1 MRSGGRPGA
10 AGVSRVKPAPAPASR
25 GRCPPVRGA
34 RAGEQRRG
42 ARPSPSGWPAPRR
55 GAGLLLPRSLEA
67 AFVSPAEDSGTEGR
81 GSGRAEEPG
90 RGGPGPRVVALCGAE
105 MDVGKLGGGSSERG
119 ASRSPAASAG
129 AGEEREEAS
138 SPAGRGRRGDAG
150 WRCAT
155 CTGTSSSAKQF
166 NGPDSSRTA
175 FCSCEANGCSAGSFM
190 RQSKVNSEQL
200 NWSQSH
206 RDLMMMI
213 QEMKRCLPEEKRSS
227 SKPSTINALNYALQC
242 VQQIQDLPHLTLDF
256 TKKMIKALND
266 RRVFQTDVMTY
277 SIEELVAVASEHT
290 PKNTDTFVAV
300 FSLLSGRIMHISE
313 QAASILNCKKKVLDS
328 SRFVELLVPQDVS
341 VFYTHTDQSHL
352 PLWNVESQTASLYEY
367 AQVKSFFC
375 RIRGGK
381 DQEQETCC
389 YPFRIT
395 PYLVHVCTSVHV
407 DAESCCL
414 ALAEKIHSGYEAPRI
429 PMDKRIFTTTH
440 TPGCV
445 FLEIDDRAVPLLGY
459 LPQDL
464 IGTSILM
471 YLHPEDRPLMIA
483 IHRKILKFAGQ
494 PPFEHLPIRFCTQN
508 GDYVILDTSW
518 SSFVNPWSRKVVF
531 IIGRHKV
538 RTSPLN
544 EDVFAARSKETSSVE
559 KEIRELQGQIYKL
572 LLQPVHSNVSSGYGS
587 LGSNGSY
594 EHYISIASSSDSN
607 GNCAEEIQEPMT
619 LQQVCADVNRI
630 KNLGQQLYIASRSK
644 PQNGNEQAVSSEMLG
659 GKRHTAS
666 CFLQTLRS
674 DSTEEP
680 GNSFYDDSKKTPHVP
695 SYQQINCV
703 DSIIRYLESCNIP
716 ALKRKCKSS
725 ANTSSSSSEDDK
737 QVQQSQ
743 QEVEALEDTAIL
755 SAVNSQTT
763 ISADREETLKDQA
776 TAGMVGA
783 PLADLTLSN
792 KAPSV
797 VSVTSQCSYSST
809 IVHVPHPESV
819 TTMEDATVG
828 SEQIELLPV
837 NAQSL
842 TVVPEDLKPVG
853 LTKETLSAHTQKEE
867 QNYVDKFR
875 QRILLS
881 PFRTYLQQGSR
892 SNNRHSC
899 GQGDSPSKQMSP
911 ASCKKGKHG
920 KFKRQKPQRQSSDS
934 HSSSKNR
941 NSLPCEKRTIQ
952 KQSFSPSEVSYL
964 SSSSMN
970 VLPPMGLPVYSDPV
984 SNFPAS
990 SVGEELALHSLTP
1003 ESMPSSQLC
1012 CEAQSCPA
1020 LYPPNVGTFMAVF
1033 FQSFPMCAQMPQY
1046 VFLPS
1051 PQYVYP
1057 PSSYPCTTL
1066 PPAPPPPAPSPIALH
1081 SVDQPFPASS
1091 VTSMEDQQEGQ
1102 RDQALLLSSSRS
1114 SSPLQLN
1121 LLQEELPKP
1130 MELSISTAV
1139 KARAEAKCDNDP
1151 EDSGNSAS
1159 HCASGEFT
1167 DHSLY
1172 EDSQSGTGSAAS
1184 GSGSALSGSLGSGSN
1199 ETSGCGTG
1207 SGKSSKYF
1215 ASNDSSEAS
1224 KEEKNQEPEGK
1235 GTAHKS
1241 KHESAWVMM
1250 DHTPERVLMTYQ
1262 MPNRV
1267 KEEVLKEDL
1276 EKLTVMRKQQ
1286 PWFTDGQKKE
1296 LAEVHTWIRTQTVPL
1311 QISTQGCVTCDIR
1324 EASCG
1329 AAMADDNMEN
1339 KGKSPPLLQH

>member
-1 MRSGGRPGA
+1 MPPAPWRSADPRWTRASAEAAARSTARLGPGPGPGGRRRRPGGLRALGARRAREAAPAGPSCTAPSPAAARPPKKPTGTGQRAGMRS
-10 AGVSRVKPAPAPASR
+10 AG
-25 GRCPPVRGA
+25 
-34 RAGEQRRG
+34 
-42 ARPSPSGWPAPRR
+42 R
-55 GAGLLLPRSLEA
+55 GAGAGRCAGPVL
-67 AFVSPAEDSGTEGR
+67 R
-81 GSGRAEEPG
+81 GSGG
-90 RGGPGPRVVALCGAE
+90 HGPRRVQV
-105 MDVGKLGGGSSERG
+105 
-119 ASRSPAASAG
+119 
-129 AGEEREEAS
+129 
-138 SPAGRGRRGDAG
+138 RRA
-150 WRCAT
+150 R
-155 CTGTSSSAKQF
+155 
-166 NGPDSSRTA
+166 
-175 FCSCEANGCSAGSFM
+175 GCS
-190 RQSKVNSEQL
+190 RLREQL

-206 RDLMMMI
+206 RDMMMMI

-227 SKPSTINALNYALQC
+227 NKPSTISALNYALQC
-242 VQQIQDLPHLTLDF
+242 VQQVQANNDF
-256 TKKMIKALND
+256 FQALND
-266 RRVFQTDVMTY
+266 RRVFQADVVTY

-300 FSLLSGRIMHISE
+300 FSLLSGRIVHISE

-352 PLWNVESQTASLYEY
+352 PLWNMESQTASPYEY

-381 DQEQETCC
+381 DPEQEARC

-445 FLEIDDRAVPLLGY
+445 FLDIDDRAVPLLGY

-471 YLHPEDRPLMIA
+471 YLHPEDRPLMIT

-538 RTSPLN
+538 RTEILLALSRSPLN
-544 EDVFAARSKETSSVE
+544 EDVFAPRSKETSSVE

-587 LGSNGSY
+587 LGSSGSY

-607 GNCAEEIQEPMT
+607 GNCAEETQEPMT

-644 PQNGNEQAVSSEMLG
+644 PQSANEQAVSSEVLG
-659 GKRHTAS
+659 GKRHPAS
-666 CFLQTLRS
+666 CFLQTLRG
-674 DSTEEP
+674 DSTEP
-680 GNSFYDDSKKTPHVP
+680 GNTFYDDPKKAPHVP

-703 DSIIRYLESCNIP
+703 DSIIRYLESCSIP

-743 QEVEALEDTAIL
+743 QEVRALEDTAML
-755 SAVNSQTT
+755 SAVESHTP
-763 ISADREETLKDQA
+763 ISAGLEETLKDQT

-797 VSVTSQCSYSST
+797 ISVTSQCSYSST
-809 IVHVPHPESV
+809 IVHVPHPESEV
-819 TTMEDATVG
+819 TTMEDAAVG
-828 SEQIELLPV
+828 SEQIELPPV

-842 TVVPEDLKPVG
+842 TVLPEDFKPVG

-875 QRILLS
+875 QRVLLS
-881 PFRTYLQQGSR
+881 PFRTYLQQGSG

-899 GQGDSPSKQMSP
+899 GQ
-911 ASCKKGKHG
+911 
-920 KFKRQKPQRQSSDS
+920 
-934 HSSSKNR
+934 
-941 NSLPCEKRTIQ
+941 
-952 KQSFSPSEVSYL
+952 
-964 SSSSMN
+964 
-970 VLPPMGLPVYSDPV
+970 
-984 SNFPAS
+984 
-990 SVGEELALHSLTP
+990 
-1003 ESMPSSQLC
+1003 
-1012 CEAQSCPA
+1012 
-1020 LYPPNVGTFMAVF
+1020 
-1033 FQSFPMCAQMPQY
+1033 
-1046 VFLPS
+1046 
-1051 PQYVYP
+1051 
-1057 PSSYPCTTL
+1057 
-1066 PPAPPPPAPSPIALH
+1066 APR
-1081 SVDQPFPASS
+1081 SVDQPFPASPHSS
-1091 VTSMEDQQEGQ
+1091 VEDQQEGQ
-1102 RDQALLLSSSRS
+1102 CDQALLLSSSRS

-1130 MELSISTAV
+1130 MELSISADV
-1139 KARAEAKCDNDP
+1139 KPHAEDKHDNDP
-1151 EDSGNSAS
+1151 EDSGNSA
-1159 HCASGEFT
+1159 ALEFP
-1167 DHSLY
+1167 DRSLY
-1172 EDSQSGTGSAAS
+1172 KDSQLGSGSAAS
-1184 GSGSALSGSLGSGSN
+1184 GSGSALSGSLGSSFN
-1199 ETSGCGTG
+1199 ETSGHGTAG

-1215 ASNDSSEAS
+1215 ASNYSSEAS
-1224 KEEKNQEPEGK
+1224 KEEENQEAEEK
-1235 GTAHKS
+1235 GTAYKS

-1250 DHTPERVLMTYQ
+1250 DHTPERFLMNYQ

-1267 KEEVLKEDL
+1267 KEEVLKQDL
-1276 EKLTVMRKQQ
+1276 EKLAVMQKQQ

-1296 LAEVHTWIRTQTVPL
+1296 LAEVHSWIRTQTVPL
-1311 QISTQGCVTCDIR
+1311 QISTQGCVTCDSR
-1324 EASCG
+1324 EASCE
-1329 AAMADDNMEN
+1329 AAVADDSMEN
-1339 KGKSPPLLQH
+1339 KGEPPPVLPR

>member
-1 MRSGGRPGA
+1 
-10 AGVSRVKPAPAPASR
+10 
-25 GRCPPVRGA
+25 
-34 RAGEQRRG
+34 
-42 ARPSPSGWPAPRR
+42 
-55 GAGLLLPRSLEA
+55 
-67 AFVSPAEDSGTEGR
+67 
-81 GSGRAEEPG
+81 
-90 RGGPGPRVVALCGAE
+90 
-105 MDVGKLGGGSSERG
+105 
-119 ASRSPAASAG
+119 
-129 AGEEREEAS
+129 
-138 SPAGRGRRGDAG
+138 
-150 WRCAT
+150 
-155 CTGTSSSAKQF
+155 
-166 NGPDSSRTA
+166 
-175 FCSCEANGCSAGSFM
+175 
-190 RQSKVNSEQL
+190 
-200 NWSQSH
+200 
-206 RDLMMMI
+206 MMMI

-227 SKPSTINALNYALQC
+227 SKPSTISALNYALQC
-242 VQQIQDLPHLTLDF
+242 VQQVRANNDF
-256 TKKMIKALND
+256 FQALND

-277 SIEELVAVASEHT
+277 SIEELVTVASEHT

-300 FSLLSGRIMHISE
+300 FSLLSGRMVHISE

-352 PLWNVESQTASLYEY
+352 PLWKVEGQAASLYEC

-375 RIRGGK
+375 RIGGK
-381 DQEQETCC
+381 DQEQEMRC

-414 ALAEKIHSGYEAPRI
+414 ALAEKIHSGYEGKSGNNTPRI

-471 YLHPEDRPLMIA
+471 YLHPEDRPLMVA
-483 IHRKILKFAGQ
+483 VHRKILKFAGQ

-544 EDVFAARSKETSSVE
+544 EDVFAARSKEMSRVE

-594 EHYISIASSSDSN
+594 EHYISIASSSDSS
-607 GNCAEEIQEPMT
+607 GNCAEEVQEPMT
-619 LQQVCADVNRI
+619 LQRVCADVNRV

-644 PQNGNEQAVSSEMLG
+644 PQNGNNQAVSSEMLG
-659 GKRHTAS
+659 GKLMHAAS
-666 CFLQTLRS
+666 CFLQTLRN

-680 GNSFYDDSKKTPHVP
+680 GNAFYDDTKKTPRIP

-703 DSIIRYLESCNIP
+703 DSIIRYLESCSIP
-716 ALKRKCKSS
+716 ALKRKCKS

-743 QEVEALEDTAIL
+743 QEIETLED
-755 SAVNSQTT
+755 NSQTAK
-763 ISADREETLKDQA
+763 SAGQEETLKDQA
-776 TAGMVGA
+776 TAGMVGG

-809 IVHVPHPESV
+809 IVHVPHPESEV
-819 TTMEDATVG
+819 TTMEDTTVG
-828 SEQIELLPV
+828 SEQIELPPV
-837 NAQSL
+837 NAQNL
-842 TVVPEDLKPVG
+842 AAVPEDLKPVG

-867 QNYVDKFR
+867 QNYVDRFR

-892 SNNRHSC
+892 SNGHSC
-899 GQGDSPSKQMSP
+899 GQGDSPSRQMSP
-911 ASCKKGKHG
+911 ATCKKGKHG
-920 KFKRQKPQRQSSDS
+920 KFKRQKPQRQSSES

-941 NSLPCEKRTIQ
+941 NSLPCEKGTIQ

-970 VLPPMGLPVYSDPV
+970 VLPPMGFPGCSEPLSG
-984 SNFPAS
+984 FPAS
-990 SVGEELALHSLTP
+990 PVGEELAIHSLKP
-1003 ESMPSSQLC
+1003 ESMSLSQLR

-1020 LYPPNVGTFMAVF
+1020 LYPPNIGTFMAVF
-1033 FQSFPMCAQMPQY
+1033 FQSFPMYAQMPQH

-1051 PQYVYP
+1051 PQCVYP
-1057 PSSYPCTTL
+1057 PSSYRCTTL
-1066 PPAPPPPAPSPIALH
+1066 PLAPCPPAPSPVAPC
-1081 SVDQPFPASS
+1081 SVDHPASPAA
-1091 VTSMEDQQEGQ
+1091 SMEDQQEGQ
-1102 RDQALLLSSSRS
+1102 RDPALLLSSSQN

-1130 MELSISTAV
+1130 MELSISTDV
-1139 KARAEAKCDNDP
+1139 KAHAEAECNNDP

-1159 HCASGEFT
+1159 HCASSEFT
-1167 DHSLY
+1167 IRSLY
-1172 EDSQSGTGSAAS
+1172 EDSQSGTVSAVS
-1184 GSGSALSGSLGSGSN
+1184 GSGSALSGSLGSRSN
-1199 ETSGCGTG
+1199 DTSGCGT
-1207 SGKSSKYF
+1207 
-1215 ASNDSSEAS
+1215 
-1224 KEEKNQEPEGK
+1224 EEKTREAEEK

-1262 MPNRV
+1262 MPNRI

-1324 EASCG
+1324 EASCE
-1329 AAMADDNMEN
+1329 AAMADENMEN
-1339 KGKSPPLLQH
+1339 NGKSPPLL

>member
-1 MRSGGRPGA
+1 M
-10 AGVSRVKPAPAPASR
+10 
-25 GRCPPVRGA
+25 
-34 RAGEQRRG
+34 
-42 ARPSPSGWPAPRR
+42 
-55 GAGLLLPRSLEA
+55 
-67 AFVSPAEDSGTEGR
+67 
-81 GSGRAEEPG
+81 
-90 RGGPGPRVVALCGAE
+90 
-105 MDVGKLGGGSSERG
+105 
-119 ASRSPAASAG
+119 
-129 AGEEREEAS
+129 
-138 SPAGRGRRGDAG
+138 
-150 WRCAT
+150 
-155 CTGTSSSAKQF
+155 
-166 NGPDSSRTA
+166 
-175 FCSCEANGCSAGSFM
+175 
-190 RQSKVNSEQL
+190 
-200 NWSQSH
+200 
-206 RDLMMMI
+206 MMMI

-227 SKPSTINALNYALQC
+227 NKPSTISALNYALQC
-242 VQQIQDLPHLTLDF
+242 VQQVQANNDF
-256 TKKMIKALND
+256 FQALND
-266 RRVFQTDVMTY
+266 RRVFQTDVVTY

-300 FSLLSGRIMHISE
+300 FSLLSGRIVHISE

-352 PLWNVESQTASLYEY
+352 PLWNMESQTASPYEY

-381 DQEQETCC
+381 DQEQEARC

-395 PYLVHVCTSVHV
+395 PYLVHVCTSVRV

-445 FLEIDDRAVPLLGY
+445 FLDIDDRAVPLLGY

-471 YLHPEDRPLMIA
+471 YLHPEDRPLMIT

-544 EDVFAARSKETSSVE
+544 EDVFAPRSKETSSVE

-587 LGSNGSY
+587 LGSSGSY

-607 GNCAEEIQEPMT
+607 GNCAEETQEPMT

-644 PQNGNEQAVSSEMLG
+644 PQNANDQAVSSEVLG

-666 CFLQTLRS
+666 CFLQTLRG

-680 GNSFYDDSKKTPHVP
+680 GNTFYDDPKKTPHVP

-703 DSIIRYLESCNIP
+703 DSIIRYLESCSIP

-743 QEVEALEDTAIL
+743 QEVRALE
-755 SAVNSQTT
+755 
-763 ISADREETLKDQA
+763 
-776 TAGMVGA
+776 
-783 PLADLTLSN
+783 
-792 KAPSV
+792 
-797 VSVTSQCSYSST
+797 
-809 IVHVPHPESV
+809 V
-819 TTMEDATVG
+819 TTMEDAAVG
-828 SEQIELLPV
+828 SEQIELPPA

-842 TVVPEDLKPVG
+842 AVLPEDLKPVG

-875 QRILLS
+875 QRVLLS

-920 KFKRQKPQRQSSDS
+920 KFKRQKPQRQCADS

-941 NSLPCEKRTIQ
+941 DSLPCEKRTNR
-952 KQSFSPSEVSYL
+952 KQLFSPSEVSYL
-964 SSSSMN
+964 SSSTLN
-970 VLPPMGLPVYSDPV
+970 VHPPVGFPTYLNPV
-984 SNFPAS
+984 STFPAFPG
-990 SVGEELALHSLTP
+990 GEQLALRPLQP
-1003 ESMPSSQLC
+1003 QSMSSSQLC
-1012 CEAQSCPA
+1012 CGTQSYPVF
-1020 LYPPNVGTFMAVF
+1020 YPPNIGTFMAVF
-1033 FQSFPMCAQMPQY
+1033 FQGFPMYPQMPQH

-1051 PQYVYP
+1051 PQCVYP

-1066 PPAPPPPAPSPIALH
+1066 PPAPPACAPSPVTPH
-1081 SVDQPFPASS
+1081 SVGQPFPASPHSS
-1091 VTSMEDQQEGQ
+1091 VEDQQEGQ
-1102 RDQALLLSSSRS
+1102 CDQALLLSSSRS

-1130 MELSISTAV
+1130 MELSVSADA
-1139 KARAEAKCDNDP
+1139 KPHAEDKCDNEP
-1151 EDSGNSAS
+1151 EDSGNSA
-1159 HCASGEFT
+1159 ALEFP
-1167 DHSLY
+1167 DHSY
-1172 EDSQSGTGSAAS
+1172 EDSQLGSGSAAS
-1184 GSGSALSGSLGSGSN
+1184 GSGSALSGSLGSSFN
-1199 ETSGCGTG
+1199 ETSGHGTAG
-1207 SGKSSKYF
+1207 SGKSSKCF
-1215 ASNDSSEAS
+1215 ASNYSSEAS
-1224 KEEKNQEPEGK
+1224 KEEKNQEAEEK
-1235 GTAHKS
+1235 GTAYKS

-1250 DHTPERVLMTYQ
+1250 DQTPERVLMNYQ
-1262 MPNRV
+1262 MPNRI
-1267 KEEVLKEDL
+1267 KEEVLKQDL
-1276 EKLTVMRKQQ
+1276 EKLAVMQKQQ

-1296 LAEVHTWIRTQTVPL
+1296 LAEVHSWIRTQTVPL
-1311 QISTQGCVTCDIR
+1311 QISTQGCVTCDSR
-1324 EASCG
+1324 EASCE
-1329 AAMADDNMEN
+1329 AAVADDSMEN
-1339 KGKSPPLLQH
+1339 KGEPPPVLPR

>member
-1 MRSGGRPGA
+1 MDVGELRGGRSERSGSWSAAGA
-10 AGVSRVKPAPAPASR
+10 AAGEQEAALGPA
-25 GRCPPVRGA
+25 GA
-34 RAGEQRRG
+34 GGRAGERRTVC
-42 ARPSPSGWPAPRR
+42 AEPVSSG
-55 GAGLLLPRSLEA
+55 
-67 AFVSPAEDSGTEGR
+67 
-81 GSGRAEEPG
+81 
-90 RGGPGPRVVALCGAE
+90 
-105 MDVGKLGGGSSERG
+105 
-119 ASRSPAASAG
+119 
-129 AGEEREEAS
+129 
-138 SPAGRGRRGDAG
+138 
-150 WRCAT
+150 
-155 CTGTSSSAKQF
+155 KQF
-166 NGPDSSRTA
+166 SGPDSNGTD
-175 FCSCEANGCSAGSFM
+175 FCSPESNGRSFVK
-190 RQSKVNSEQL
+190 QSKINSEQL

-227 SKPSTINALNYALQC
+227 SKPSTISALNYALQC
-242 VQQIQDLPHLTLDF
+242 VQQVQANNDF
-256 TKKMIKALND
+256 FQALND

-277 SIEELVAVASEHT
+277 SIEELVTVASEHT

-300 FSLLSGRIMHISE
+300 FSLLSGRIVHISE
-313 QAASILNCKKKVLDS
+313 QAASILNCKKKVLNS

-341 VFYTHTDQSHL
+341 VFYAHTDQSHL
-352 PLWNVESQTASLYEY
+352 PLWNMESQTASLYEY

-381 DQEQETCC
+381 DQEQEMRS

-445 FLEIDDRAVPLLGY
+445 FLDIDDRAVPLLGY

-544 EDVFAARSKETSSVE
+544 EDVFAARSKETNSVE
-559 KEIRELQGQIYKL
+559 KEIRELQSQIYKL

-644 PQNGNEQAVSSEMLG
+644 PQNRQAVSSDMIG
-659 GKRHTAS
+659 GKRYTAS

-674 DSTEEP
+674 DNTEDPGST
-680 GNSFYDDSKKTPHVP
+680 FYDDSKNTPPVP
-695 SYQQINCV
+695 SYQQINCI
-703 DSIIRYLESCNIP
+703 DSIIRYLESCSIP

-725 ANTSSSSSEDDK
+725 ANTSSSSEDDK
-737 QVQQSQ
+737 QVHQCQ
-743 QEVEALEDTAIL
+743 QEVEALE
-755 SAVNSQTT
+755 VNSQTPA
-763 ISADREETLKDQA
+763 SADGEEMMKHQT
-776 TAGMVGA
+776 TAGMVRA
-783 PLADLTLSN
+783 PLADLTLSS
-792 KAPSV
+792 KAPSI

-809 IVHVPHPESV
+809 IVHVPHPESEV
-819 TTMEDATVG
+819 TTMEDITIG
-828 SEQIELLPV
+828 SEQIELPPPS
-837 NAQSL
+837 AQSL
-842 TVVPEDLKPVG
+842 TMVSEDFKPVG

-881 PFRTYLQQGSR
+881 PFRTYLQQDGR
-892 SNNRHSC
+892 SNNGRSC
-899 GQGDSPSKQMSP
+899 GQGDFSSKQMSP
-911 ASCKKGKHG
+911 ASCKKGKRG
-920 KFKRQKPQRQSSDS
+920 KFKRQKPHKQSSDS

-952 KQSFSPSEVSYL
+952 KRSFSPSEVSCL
-964 SSSSMN
+964 SSFSMN
-970 VLPPMGLPVYSDPV
+970 VLPPTAFPISSDPP
-984 SNFPAS
+984 SIFPAS
-990 SVGEELALHSLTP
+990 SVGEELALHSLKP
-1003 ESMPSSQLC
+1003 EPMSSSQLC
-1012 CEAQSCPA
+1012 CETQPCPT
-1020 LYPPNVGTFMAVF
+1020 LYPPNIGTFMAVF
-1033 FQSFPMCAQMPQY
+1033 FPSFPMYAQMPQY

-1051 PQYVYP
+1051 HQCVYP
-1057 PSSYPCTTL
+1057 SSSYPCVPP
-1066 PPAPPPPAPSPIALH
+1066 PPAPLPSAPSPIALH
-1081 SVDQPFPASS
+1081 SMDQPFPAPSAGS
-1091 VTSMEDQQEGQ
+1091 LEDQQERQG
-1102 RDQALLLSSSRS
+1102 DQALPPSSSRN

-1130 MELSISTAV
+1130 MELSISTDV
-1139 KARAEAKCDNDP
+1139 KAHAEAKCDNDA
-1151 EDSGNSAS
+1151 EDSSNSAS
-1159 HCASGEFT
+1159 HCAASEFT

-1172 EDSQSGTGSAAS
+1172 EDSQLGTGSAPS
-1184 GSGSALSGSLGSGSN
+1184 GSGSALSGSLGSGSTK
-1199 ETSGCGTG
+1199 TSGCGTG

-1224 KEEKNQEPEGK
+1224 KEEKNRKAEVK

-1250 DHTPERVLMTYQ
+1250 DHTPEQVLMTYQ
-1262 MPNRV
+1262 MPNRI
-1267 KEEVLKEDL
+1267 KEDVLKEDL
-1276 EKLTVMRKQQ
+1276 EKLTVMQKQQ

-1311 QISTQGCVTCDIR
+1311 QISTRGCVTCDIR
-1324 EASCG
+1324 GASCE
-1329 AAMADDNMEN
+1329 AAVAANNMEN
-1339 KGKSPPLLQH
+1339 RGKSPPLPQH

>member
-1 MRSGGRPGA
+1 
-10 AGVSRVKPAPAPASR
+10 
-25 GRCPPVRGA
+25 
-34 RAGEQRRG
+34 
-42 ARPSPSGWPAPRR
+42 
-55 GAGLLLPRSLEA
+55 
-67 AFVSPAEDSGTEGR
+67 
-81 GSGRAEEPG
+81 
-90 RGGPGPRVVALCGAE
+90 
-105 MDVGKLGGGSSERG
+105 
-119 ASRSPAASAG
+119 
-129 AGEEREEAS
+129 
-138 SPAGRGRRGDAG
+138 
-150 WRCAT
+150 
-155 CTGTSSSAKQF
+155 
-166 NGPDSSRTA
+166 
-175 FCSCEANGCSAGSFM
+175 
-190 RQSKVNSEQL
+190 
-200 NWSQSH
+200 
-206 RDLMMMI
+206 MMMI

-227 SKPSTINALNYALQC
+227 NKPSTISALNYALQC
-242 VQQIQDLPHLTLDF
+242 VQQVQANNDF
-256 TKKMIKALND
+256 FQALND
-266 RRVFQTDVMTY
+266 RRVFQTDVVTY

-300 FSLLSGRIMHISE
+300 FSLLSGRIVHISE

-352 PLWNVESQTASLYEY
+352 PLWNMESQTASPYEY

-381 DQEQETCC
+381 DQEARC

-395 PYLVHVCTSVHV
+395 PYLVHVCTSVRV

-414 ALAEKIHSGYEAPRI
+414 ALAEKIHSGYEGKSGGFTPRI

-445 FLEIDDRAVPLLGY
+445 FLDIDDRAVPLLGY

-471 YLHPEDRPLMIA
+471 YLHPEDRPLMIT

-494 PPFEHLPIRFCTQN
+494 PPFEHLPMRFCTQN

-544 EDVFAARSKETSSVE
+544 EDVFAPRSKEMSSVE

-587 LGSNGSY
+587 LGSSGSY

-607 GNCAEEIQEPMT
+607 GNCAEETQEPMT

-644 PQNGNEQAVSSEMLG
+644 PRNANEQAVSSEMLG
-659 GKRHTAS
+659 GKLMHTAS
-666 CFLQTLRS
+666 CLLQTLRG

-680 GNSFYDDSKKTPHVP
+680 GNTFYDDSKKTPRVP
-695 SYQQINCV
+695 SYQQINCI
-703 DSIIRYLESCNIP
+703 DSIIRYLESCSIP

-743 QEVEALEDTAIL
+743 QEVRALEVESHTP
-755 SAVNSQTT
+755 
-763 ISADREETLKDQA
+763 ISAGLEETLKDQI
-776 TAGMVGA
+776 TSGMVGA

-797 VSVTSQCSYSST
+797 ISVTSQCSYSST
-809 IVHVPHPESV
+809 IVHVPHPESEA
-819 TTMEDATVG
+819 TTMEDAAVG
-828 SEQIELLPV
+828 SEQIELPPV
-837 NAQSL
+837 NVNSQSL
-842 TVVPEDLKPVG
+842 AVLPEDLKPVG

-875 QRILLS
+875 QRVLLS

-920 KFKRQKPQRQSSDS
+920 KFKRQKPQRQCSDS

-941 NSLPCEKRTIQ
+941 NSLPCEKRTNQ
-952 KQSFSPSEVSYL
+952 KQLFSPSEVSYL
-964 SSSSMN
+964 SSSSLN
-970 VLPPMGLPVYSDPV
+970 VHPPVGFPVHSDPV
-984 SNFPAS
+984 STFPAS
-990 SVGEELALHSLTP
+990 SGGEELALRSLQP
-1003 ESMPSSQLC
+1003 QSMSSSQLC
-1012 CEAQSCPA
+1012 SGTQSYPVF
-1020 LYPPNVGTFMAVF
+1020 YPPNIGTFMAVL
-1033 FQSFPMCAQMPQY
+1033 FQGFPMYAQMPQH

-1051 PQYVYP
+1051 PQCVYP

-1066 PPAPPPPAPSPIALH
+1066 PPVPTPRAPSAVAPH
-1081 SVDQPFPASS
+1081 SVDQPFPASPHSS
-1091 VTSMEDQQEGQ
+1091 VEDQREGQ
-1102 RDQALLLSSSRS
+1102 CDQALLLSSSRS

-1130 MELSISTAV
+1130 MELSISADL
-1139 KARAEAKCDNDP
+1139 KPRAEDKCDNDP
-1151 EDSGNSAS
+1151 EDSGNSA
-1159 HCASGEFT
+1159 ALEFP
-1167 DHSLY
+1167 DRSLY
-1172 EDSQSGTGSAAS
+1172 KDSQLGSGSAAL
-1184 GSGSALSGSLGSGSN
+1184 GSGSALSGSLGFSFN
-1199 ETSGCGTG
+1199 ETSGHGT
-1207 SGKSSKYF
+1207 
-1215 ASNDSSEAS
+1215 
-1224 KEEKNQEPEGK
+1224 EEKNQNTEEK
-1235 GTAHKS
+1235 GTAYKS

-1250 DHTPERVLMTYQ
+1250 DHTPERVLMNYQ
-1262 MPNRV
+1262 MPNRI
-1267 KEEVLKEDL
+1267 KEEVLKQDL
-1276 EKLTVMRKQQ
+1276 EKLAVMQKQQ

-1311 QISTQGCVTCDIR
+1311 QISTQGCVTCDSR
-1324 EASCG
+1324 EASCE
-1329 AAMADDNMEN
+1329 AAVADDSMEN
-1339 KGKSPPLLQH
+1339 KGEPPPGL

>member
-1 MRSGGRPGA
+1 
-10 AGVSRVKPAPAPASR
+10 
-25 GRCPPVRGA
+25 
-34 RAGEQRRG
+34 
-42 ARPSPSGWPAPRR
+42 
-55 GAGLLLPRSLEA
+55 
-67 AFVSPAEDSGTEGR
+67 
-81 GSGRAEEPG
+81 
-90 RGGPGPRVVALCGAE
+90 
-105 MDVGKLGGGSSERG
+105 
-119 ASRSPAASAG
+119 
-129 AGEEREEAS
+129 
-138 SPAGRGRRGDAG
+138 
-150 WRCAT
+150 
-155 CTGTSSSAKQF
+155 
-166 NGPDSSRTA
+166 
-175 FCSCEANGCSAGSFM
+175 
-190 RQSKVNSEQL
+190 
-200 NWSQSH
+200 
-206 RDLMMMI
+206 MMMI

-227 SKPSTINALNYALQC
+227 SKPSTISALNYALQC
-242 VQQIQDLPHLTLDF
+242 VQQVRANNDF
-256 TKKMIKALND
+256 FQALND
-266 RRVFQTDVMTY
+266 RRMFQTDVMTY

-300 FSLLSGRIMHISE
+300 FSLLSGRIVHISE

-352 PLWNVESQTASLYEY
+352 PLWSMESQTASLYEY

-375 RIRGGK
+375 RIRQVHYHK
-381 DQEQETCC
+381 QETRC

-395 PYLVHVCTSVHV
+395 PYLVRVCTSVHV

-414 ALAEKIHSGYEAPRI
+414 ALAEKIHSGYEGKSGDFTPRI

-471 YLHPEDRPLMIA
+471 YLHPEDRALMIA

-559 KEIRELQGQIYKL
+559 KEIRELQGQIYKV
-572 LLQPVHSNVSSGYGS
+572 LLQPVHSSVSSGYGS

-607 GNCAEEIQEPMT
+607 GNCAEEIQEPIT

-644 PQNGNEQAVSSEMLG
+644 PQNKNEQAVSSEMLG
-659 GKRHTAS
+659 GKLMHTAS
-666 CFLQTLRS
+666 CFLQTLRT

-680 GNSFYDDSKKTPHVP
+680 GNAFYSVSKKTPRVP

-703 DSIIRYLESCNIP
+703 DSIIRYLESCSIP

-743 QEVEALEDTAIL
+743 QKVEALEVA
-755 SAVNSQTT
+755 
-763 ISADREETLKDQA
+763 ADGEEVLKDQT

-783 PLADLTLSN
+783 PLADLALSN

-809 IVHVPHPESV
+809 IVHVPRPGSEV
-819 TTMEDATVG
+819 TTMEDTTVG
-828 SEQIELLPV
+828 SEQIELPPV
-837 NAQSL
+837 NIQSL

-892 SNNRHSC
+892 SNNEHSC
-899 GQGDSPSKQMSP
+899 GQGDCSSKQMSP
-911 ASCKKGKHG
+911 TSCKKGKHG

-934 HSSSKNR
+934 HSSSKNK

-970 VLPPMGLPVYSDPV
+970 VVPPMGFPLYSDPL
-984 SNFPAS
+984 SSFPDS
-990 SVGEELALHSLTP
+990 SVGGDRACHSLRP
-1003 ESMPSSQLC
+1003 EPVSSSQLR
-1012 CEAQSCPA
+1012 CEAQSRPA
-1020 LYPPNVGTFMAVF
+1020 LYPPNTGTLMAVF
-1033 FQSFPMCAQMPQY
+1033 FQSFPLYAQMPHY

-1051 PQYVYP
+1051 PQCVYR
-1057 PSSYPCTTL
+1057 PSSHSCTTL
-1066 PPAPPPPAPSPIALH
+1066 PSAAPPPAPSPVAPH
-1081 SVDQPFPASS
+1081 FVHQPFPASS
-1091 VTSMEDQQEGQ
+1091 AASVGDQQECQ

-1130 MELSISTAV
+1130 MELSISTDV
-1139 KARAEAKCDNDP
+1139 KAHADSNCHNDP

-1159 HCASGEFT
+1159 HCTSGEFT
-1167 DHSLY
+1167 DHLLY

-1199 ETSGCGTG
+1199 ETFGYGT
-1207 SGKSSKYF
+1207 
-1215 ASNDSSEAS
+1215 AS
-1224 KEEKNQEPEGK
+1224 KEKNQKAEEK

-1250 DHTPERVLMTYQ
+1250 DHTPEEVLMTYQ
-1262 MPNRV
+1262 MPNRI

-1276 EKLTVMRKQQ
+1276 EKLAVMRKQQ
-1286 PWFTDGQKKE
+1286 PWFTDRQKKE

-1311 QISTQGCVTCDIR
+1311 QISTQGCVTCDSR
-1324 EASCG
+1324 EASCE
-1329 AAMADDNMEN
+1329 AAVADDNMEN
-1339 KGKSPPLLQH
+1339 KGKSLPLL

>member
-1 MRSGGRPGA
+1 MDASERRGGSAEHGAARAWAGAGREAAAAPGGA
-10 AGVSRVKPAPAPASR
+10 AGA
-25 GRCPPVRGA
+25 RCA
-34 RAGEQRRG
+34 ACAG
-42 ARPSPSGWPAPRR
+42 SGP
-55 GAGLLLPRSLEA
+55 G
-67 AFVSPAEDSGTEGR
+67 GTELHSPES
-81 GSGRAEEPG
+81 GSKKA
-90 RGGPGPRVVALCGAE
+90 
-105 MDVGKLGGGSSERG
+105 
-119 ASRSPAASAG
+119 
-129 AGEEREEAS
+129 
-138 SPAGRGRRGDAG
+138 
-150 WRCAT
+150 
-155 CTGTSSSAKQF
+155 
-166 NGPDSSRTA
+166 
-175 FCSCEANGCSAGSFM
+175 
-190 RQSKVNSEQL
+190 NSEQL

-206 RDLMMMI
+206 RDMMMMI

-227 SKPSTINALNYALQC
+227 NKPSTISALNYALQC
-242 VQQIQDLPHLTLDF
+242 VQQVQANNDF
-256 TKKMIKALND
+256 FQALND
-266 RRVFQTDVMTY
+266 RRVFQADVVTY

-300 FSLLSGRIMHISE
+300 FSLLSGRIVHISE

-328 SRFVELLVPQDVS
+328 CRFVELLVPQDVS

-352 PLWNVESQTASLYEY
+352 PLWNMESQTASPYEY

-381 DQEQETCC
+381 DQEQEARC

-445 FLEIDDRAVPLLGY
+445 FLDIDDRAVPLLGY

-471 YLHPEDRPLMIA
+471 YLHPEDRPLMIT

-544 EDVFAARSKETSSVE
+544 EDVFAPRSKETSSVE

-587 LGSNGSY
+587 LGSSGSY

-607 GNCAEEIQEPMT
+607 GNCAEETQEPMT

-644 PQNGNEQAVSSEMLG
+644 PQNANEQAVSSEVLG
-659 GKRHTAS
+659 GKRHPAS
-666 CFLQTLRS
+666 CFLQTLRG
-674 DSTEEP
+674 DGTEP
-680 GNSFYDDSKKTPHVP
+680 GNAFYDDPKKTPHVP

-703 DSIIRYLESCNIP
+703 DSIIRYLESCSIP

-743 QEVEALEDTAIL
+743 QEVRALE
-755 SAVNSQTT
+755 
-763 ISADREETLKDQA
+763 E
-776 TAGMVGA
+776 
-783 PLADLTLSN
+783 
-792 KAPSV
+792 
-797 VSVTSQCSYSST
+797 
-809 IVHVPHPESV
+809 V
-819 TTMEDATVG
+819 TTMEDAAVG
-828 SEQIELLPV
+828 SEQIELPPV

-842 TVVPEDLKPVG
+842 TVLPEDLKPVG

-875 QRILLS
+875 QRVLLS
-881 PFRTYLQQGSR
+881 PFRTYLQQGSG
-892 SNNRHSC
+892 SNNRHSY

-911 ASCKKGKHG
+911 ANCKKGKHG
-920 KFKRQKPQRQSSDS
+920 KFKRQKPQRQCSDS

-941 NSLPCEKRTIQ
+941 NSLPCEKRTNQ
-952 KQSFSPSEVSYL
+952 KQLFSPSEVSYL
-964 SSSSMN
+964 SSSSLN
-970 VLPPMGLPVYSDPV
+970 VHPPVGFPAYLNPV
-984 SNFPAS
+984 STFPAS
-990 SVGEELALHSLTP
+990 SGGEQLALRSSQP
-1003 ESMPSSQLC
+1003 QSMSSSQLC
-1012 CEAQSCPA
+1012 CGPQSYPVF
-1020 LYPPNVGTFMAVF
+1020 YPPNIGTFMAVF
-1033 FQSFPMCAQMPQY
+1033 FQGFPMCAQMPQH
-1046 VFLPS
+1046 VFLPG
-1051 PQYVYP
+1051 PQCVYP

-1066 PPAPPPPAPSPIALH
+1066 PPAPPPCAPSPVAPC
-1081 SVDQPFPASS
+1081 SVDQPFPASPHSS
-1091 VTSMEDQQEGQ
+1091 VEDQQEGQ
-1102 RDQALLLSSSRS
+1102 CDQALLLSSSRS

-1130 MELSISTAV
+1130 MELSISADV
-1139 KARAEAKCDNDP
+1139 KPHAENKHDNDP
-1151 EDSGNSAS
+1151 EDNGKTA
-1159 HCASGEFT
+1159 ALEFP
-1167 DHSLY
+1167 DCSLY
-1172 EDSQSGTGSAAS
+1172 KDSQLGSGSAAS
-1184 GSGSALSGSLGSGSN
+1184 GSGSALSGSLGSSFN
-1199 ETSGCGTG
+1199 ETSGHGTAG

-1215 ASNDSSEAS
+1215 ASNYSSGAS
-1224 KEEKNQEPEGK
+1224 KEEENQEAEEK
-1235 GTAHKS
+1235 GTAYKS
-1241 KHESAWVMM
+1241 KRESAWVKM
-1250 DHTPERVLMTYQ
+1250 DHTPERFLMNYQ
-1262 MPNRV
+1262 MPNRI
-1267 KEEVLKEDL
+1267 KEEVLKQDL
-1276 EKLTVMRKQQ
+1276 EKLAVMQKQQ

-1296 LAEVHTWIRTQTVPL
+1296 LAEVHSWIRTQTVPL
-1311 QISTQGCVTCDIR
+1311 QISTQGCVTCDSR
-1324 EASCG
+1324 EGSCE
-1329 AAMADDNMEN
+1329 AAVADDSMEN
-1339 KGKSPPLLQH
+1339 KGEPPPDLPH

>member
-1 MRSGGRPGA
+1 
-10 AGVSRVKPAPAPASR
+10 
-25 GRCPPVRGA
+25 
-34 RAGEQRRG
+34 
-42 ARPSPSGWPAPRR
+42 
-55 GAGLLLPRSLEA
+55 
-67 AFVSPAEDSGTEGR
+67 
-81 GSGRAEEPG
+81 
-90 RGGPGPRVVALCGAE
+90 
-105 MDVGKLGGGSSERG
+105 
-119 ASRSPAASAG
+119 
-129 AGEEREEAS
+129 
-138 SPAGRGRRGDAG
+138 
-150 WRCAT
+150 
-155 CTGTSSSAKQF
+155 
-166 NGPDSSRTA
+166 
-175 FCSCEANGCSAGSFM
+175 
-190 RQSKVNSEQL
+190 
-200 NWSQSH
+200 
-206 RDLMMMI
+206 MMMI

-227 SKPSTINALNYALQC
+227 SKPSTISALNYALQC
-242 VQQIQDLPHLTLDF
+242 VQQVQANNDF
-256 TKKMIKALND
+256 FQALND

-300 FSLLSGRIMHISE
+300 FSLLSGRIVHISE
-313 QAASILNCKKKVLDS
+313 QAAAILNCKKKVLDS

-352 PLWNVESQTASLYEY
+352 PLWNVESQTASLYEC

-375 RIRGGK
+375 RIRQVHYYSFLGGK
-381 DQEQETCC
+381 DQEQETRC

-395 PYLVHVCTSVHV
+395 PYLVHVCTSVHL

-414 ALAEKIHSGYEAPRI
+414 ALAEKIHSGYEGKSGRSTPRI
-429 PMDKRIFTTTH
+429 PMEKRIFTTTH

-544 EDVFAARSKETSSVE
+544 EDVFATRSKEMSGVE

-619 LQQVCADVNRI
+619 LQQVCADVNRL

-644 PQNGNEQAVSSEMLG
+644 AQNGNEQAVSSEVLG
-659 GKRHTAS
+659 GKRHTTS

-680 GNSFYDDSKKTPHVP
+680 GNTFYDDSKKTPRVP

-703 DSIIRYLESCNIP
+703 DSIIRYLESCSIP

-737 QVQQSQ
+737 QAQQSQ
-743 QEVEALEDTAIL
+743 QEVGALE
-755 SAVNSQTT
+755 V
-763 ISADREETLKDQA
+763 SADGEEVLKDQTA
-776 TAGMVGA
+776 AGMVGA

-809 IVHVPHPESV
+809 IVHVPHPESEV
-819 TTMEDATVG
+819 TTMEDTIIG
-828 SEQIELLPV
+828 NEQIELPPA
-837 NAQSL
+837 NAQIL
-842 TVVPEDLKPVG
+842 TMVPEDLKPVG

-867 QNYVDKFR
+867 QNYVDRFR

-881 PFRTYLQQGSR
+881 PFRTYLQQRSR
-892 SNNRHSC
+892 SNNGHSC

-911 ASCKKGKHG
+911 ANCKKGKHG
-920 KFKRQKPQRQSSDS
+920 KFKRQKPQRRSSDS
-934 HSSSKNR
+934 QSSTKNKSR
-941 NSLPCEKRTIQ
+941 LPCEKRTTQ
-952 KQSFSPSEVSYL
+952 KQSYSPSEVSYL

-970 VLPPMGLPVYSDPV
+970 VLPPMGLPVCSDPL
-984 SNFPAS
+984 SSFPAS
-990 SVGEELALHSLTP
+990 PVGEKLAPHSLKP
-1003 ESMPSSQLC
+1003 ESMSSSQLC

-1020 LYPPNVGTFMAVF
+1020 LYPPNIGTFMAVF
-1033 FQSFPMCAQMPQY
+1033 FQSFPMYAQMPQY

-1057 PSSYPCTTL
+1057 PSSYPCTTQ
-1066 PPAPPPPAPSPIALH
+1066 PPAPSPSAP
-1081 SVDQPFPASS
+1081 SPVTPRSADQPFPASS
-1091 VTSMEDQQEGQ
+1091 ATRTEDQQEGQ
-1102 RDQALLLSSSRS
+1102 HAQALLLSSSRS

-1130 MELSISTAV
+1130 MELSISTGV
-1139 KARAEAKCDNDP
+1139 KACAEAKCDNDP

-1159 HCASGEFT
+1159 HCASSEFT
-1167 DHSLY
+1167 DRSLY
-1172 EDSQSGTGSAAS
+1172 EDSQSGTGSATS
-1184 GSGSALSGSLGSGSN
+1184 GSGSALSASLGSGSN
-1199 ETSGCGTG
+1199 ETSGCGT
-1207 SGKSSKYF
+1207 
-1215 ASNDSSEAS
+1215 
-1224 KEEKNQEPEGK
+1224 EEKHQEAAEK

-1241 KHESAWVMM
+1241 KHESAGVMM
-1250 DHTPERVLMTYQ
+1250 DHTSEQVLMTYQ
-1262 MPNRV
+1262 LPNRV

-1276 EKLTVMRKQQ
+1276 EKLIVMRKQQ
-1286 PWFTDGQKKE
+1286 PRFTDGQKKE

-1324 EASCG
+1324 EASCE
-1329 AAMADDNMEN
+1329 AAMADDDVES
-1339 KGKSPPLLQH
+1339 KGKSPPLL

>member
-1 MRSGGRPGA
+1 MSKNNRFSKC
-10 AGVSRVKPAPAPASR
+10 VFCFSKYFFF
-25 GRCPPVRGA
+25 
-34 RAGEQRRG
+34 
-42 ARPSPSGWPAPRR
+42 
-55 GAGLLLPRSLEA
+55 LL
-67 AFVSPAEDSGTEGR
+67 
-81 GSGRAEEPG
+81 
-90 RGGPGPRVVALCGAE
+90 
-105 MDVGKLGGGSSERG
+105 
-119 ASRSPAASAG
+119 
-129 AGEEREEAS
+129 
-138 SPAGRGRRGDAG
+138 
-150 WRCAT
+150 
-155 CTGTSSSAKQF
+155 
-166 NGPDSSRTA
+166 
-175 FCSCEANGCSAGSFM
+175 
-190 RQSKVNSEQL
+190 
-200 NWSQSH
+200 
-206 RDLMMMI
+206 
-213 QEMKRCLPEEKRSS
+213 
-227 SKPSTINALNYALQC
+227 
-242 VQQIQDLPHLTLDF
+242 
-256 TKKMIKALND
+256 
-266 RRVFQTDVMTY
+266 
-277 SIEELVAVASEHT
+277 
-290 PKNTDTFVAV
+290 
-300 FSLLSGRIMHISE
+300 
-313 QAASILNCKKKVLDS
+313 
-328 SRFVELLVPQDVS
+328 
-341 VFYTHTDQSHL
+341 
-352 PLWNVESQTASLYEY
+352 
-367 AQVKSFFC
+367 
-375 RIRGGK
+375 
-381 DQEQETCC
+381 
-389 YPFRIT
+389 
-395 PYLVHVCTSVHV
+395 
-407 DAESCCL
+407 
-414 ALAEKIHSGYEAPRI
+414 APRI

-544 EDVFAARSKETSSVE
+544 EDVFAARSKEMSSVE

-644 PQNGNEQAVSSEMLG
+644 PQDGSEQAVSSETLG

-680 GNSFYDDSKKTPHVP
+680 GNAFYDDSKKTPRVP

-703 DSIIRYLESCNIP
+703 DNIIRYLESCSIP

-725 ANTSSSSSEDDK
+725 ANTSSSSSEE
-737 QVQQSQ
+737 VQQSQ
-743 QEVEALEDTAIL
+743 QEGEALE
-755 SAVNSQTT
+755 VNSQTPV
-763 ISADREETLKDQA
+763 SADGEERLKDQ
-776 TAGMVGA
+776 TSAGMVGA

-797 VSVTSQCSYSST
+797 VSITSQCSYSST

-819 TTMEDATVG
+819 TTMEDTTVG
-828 SEQIELLPV
+828 SEQIELPPV

-842 TVVPEDLKPVG
+842 TMMPEDLEPVG

-892 SNNRHSC
+892 SNNGQSC
-899 GQGDSPSKQMSP
+899 GQGDSPPKQMSP
-911 ASCKKGKHG
+911 ASCKKGKRG

-941 NSLPCEKRTIQ
+941 SSLPCEKRTTR
-952 KQSFSPSEVSYL
+952 KQSSSPSKVSCL

-970 VLPPMGLPVYSDPV
+970 ALPPLGFPASSDPL
-984 SNFPAS
+984 SSFPAS
-990 SVGEELALHSLTP
+990 SVGQELALHSLKP
-1003 ESMPSSQLC
+1003 GSMSSSQLC
-1012 CEAQSCPA
+1012 CEAQSHPA
-1020 LYPPNVGTFMAVF
+1020 LYPPNMGTLMAVF
-1033 FQSFPMCAQMPQY
+1033 FQSFPMYAQMPQY

-1057 PSSYPCTTL
+1057 PSSYPCATL
-1066 PPAPPPPAPSPIALH
+1066 PPAPLPSTPSPIAPH
-1081 SVDQPFPASS
+1081 CVDQPFPVSS
-1091 VTSMEDQQEGQ
+1091 ATTMEDQQEGQ
-1102 RDQALLLSSSRS
+1102 CDQDPLLSSSRS

-1121 LLQEELPKP
+1121 LLQEELPRP
-1130 MELSISTAV
+1130 MELSISTDV
-1139 KARAEAKCDNDP
+1139 KACAEAKGDNDP
-1151 EDSGNSAS
+1151 EDSGNSSS
-1159 HCASGEFT
+1159 HCASCELT
-1167 DHSLY
+1167 DRSLY
-1172 EDSQSGTGSAAS
+1172 EDSQSGMGSAAS
-1184 GSGSALSGSLGSGSN
+1184 GSGSALSASLGSGSN
-1199 ETSGCGTG
+1199 ETSGCGTAG

-1215 ASNDSSEAS
+1215 ASNDSSEVS
-1224 KEEKNQEPEGK
+1224 KEEKNQEAEVK

-1250 DHTPERVLMTYQ
+1250 DRTPEQVLMTYQ
-1262 MPNRV
+1262 MPNRI

-1276 EKLTVMRKQQ
+1276 EKLAVMRKQQ

-1311 QISTQGCVTCDIR
+1311 QVSTQGCVTCDIR
-1324 EASCG
+1324 EASCE
-1329 AAMADDNMEN
+1329 AAVADDNMES
-1339 KGKSPPLLQH
+1339 KGKSSSLPQR

>member
-1 MRSGGRPGA
+1 M
-10 AGVSRVKPAPAPASR
+10 
-25 GRCPPVRGA
+25 
-34 RAGEQRRG
+34 
-42 ARPSPSGWPAPRR
+42 
-55 GAGLLLPRSLEA
+55 L
-67 AFVSPAEDSGTEGR
+67 
-81 GSGRAEEPG
+81 
-90 RGGPGPRVVALCGAE
+90 
-105 MDVGKLGGGSSERG
+105 
-119 ASRSPAASAG
+119 
-129 AGEEREEAS
+129 
-138 SPAGRGRRGDAG
+138 
-150 WRCAT
+150 
-155 CTGTSSSAKQF
+155 
-166 NGPDSSRTA
+166 
-175 FCSCEANGCSAGSFM
+175 
-190 RQSKVNSEQL
+190 
-200 NWSQSH
+200 
-206 RDLMMMI
+206 MI

-227 SKPSTINALNYALQC
+227 SKPSTISALNYALQC
-242 VQQIQDLPHLTLDF
+242 VQQVQANNDF
-256 TKKMIKALND
+256 FQALND

-300 FSLLSGRIMHISE
+300 FSLLSGRMVHISE

-352 PLWNVESQTASLYEY
+352 PLWSTESRTASLYEY

-375 RIRGGK
+375 RIRQVHYQK
-381 DQEQETCC
+381 QETRC

-414 ALAEKIHSGYEAPRI
+414 ALAEKIHSGYEPRI

-494 PPFEHLPIRFCTQN
+494 SPFEHLPIRFCTQN

-518 SSFVNPWSRKVVF
+518 SSFVNPWSRKVAF

-544 EDVFAARSKETSSVE
+544 EDVFAARSKEMSSVE

-644 PQNGNEQAVSSEMLG
+644 PQNGHEPAASSEALG
-659 GKRHTAS
+659 GKRHPAS
-666 CFLQTLRS
+666 CFLQTLQG
-674 DSTEEP
+674 DGIEEP
-680 GNSFYDDSKKTPHVP
+680 GNAFYADSKKTPHVP

-703 DSIIRYLESCNIP
+703 DTIIRYLESCSIP

-725 ANTSSSSSEDDK
+725 ANASSSSSEDDK
-737 QVQQSQ
+737 QVQQNQ
-743 QEVEALEDTAIL
+743 QEAEALE
-755 SAVNSQTT
+755 VNSQTPT
-763 ISADREETLKDQA
+763 SAHREEMLKDQA
-776 TAGMVGA
+776 AAGVGGA
-783 PLADLTLSN
+783 PLADLGLPT

-809 IVHVPHPESV
+809 IVHVPHPESEV
-819 TTMEDATVG
+819 TTMEDTVLG
-828 SEQIELLPV
+828 NEQTELPPV

-842 TVVPEDLKPVG
+842 TMVPEDLKPVG

-881 PFRTYLQQGSR
+881 PFRTYLQQGNR
-892 SNNRHSC
+892 SNNGHSC
-899 GQGDSPSKQMSP
+899 GQGDSPSKQTSP

-952 KQSFSPSEVSYL
+952 KQSFSPSALSCL
-964 SSSSMN
+964 SSSSVN
-970 VLPPMGLPVYSDPV
+970 VLPPVGFSACSDPLPTC
-984 SNFPAS
+984 PAS
-990 SVGEELALHSLTP
+990 SLGEELALRWLQP
-1003 ESMPSSQLC
+1003 ESMPSSRQC
-1012 CEAQSCPA
+1012 CEAQSCPTP
-1020 LYPPNVGTFMAVF
+1020 YPPNIGMFMAVF
-1033 FQSFPMCAQMPQY
+1033 FQSFPLYAQMPQY

-1051 PQYVYP
+1051 PQSVYP

-1066 PPAPPPPAPSPIALH
+1066 PPAPPPAPSPITPRSL
-1081 SVDQPFPASS
+1081 DQPLPASS
-1091 VTSMEDQQEGQ
+1091 SSSMRDQPEGQ

-1130 MELSISTAV
+1130 MELAVSTDV
-1139 KARAEAKCDNDP
+1139 KARAEAKCDNDL
-1151 EDSGNSAS
+1151 EDS
-1159 HCASGEFT
+1159 HCASSDLT
-1167 DHSLY
+1167 DCWLY

-1199 ETSGCGTG
+1199 KTSGCGT
-1207 SGKSSKYF
+1207 
-1215 ASNDSSEAS
+1215 
-1224 KEEKNQEPEGK
+1224 EEKNWEAGEK
-1235 GTAHKS
+1235 GTAHQS
-1241 KHESAWVMM
+1241 RPESAWVMM

-1262 MPNRV
+1262 IPNRI

-1276 EKLTVMRKQQ
+1276 EKLTVMQKQQ
-1286 PWFTDGQKKE
+1286 PWFTDVQKKE

-1311 QISTQGCVTCDIR
+1311 QISTQGCATCDIR
-1324 EASCG
+1324 EASCE
-1329 AAMADDNMEN
+1329 AAVADDNMEN
-1339 KGKSPPLLQH
+1339 KGKSPPLL

>member
-1 MRSGGRPGA
+1 MLSGSGME
-10 AGVSRVKPAPAPASR
+10 AS
-25 GRCPPVRGA
+25 
-34 RAGEQRRG
+34 ERRG
-42 ARPSPSGWPAPRR
+42 GS
-55 GAGLLLPRSLEA
+55 
-67 AFVSPAEDSGTEGR
+67 AEH
-81 GSGRAEEPG
+81 GSAW
-90 RGGPGPRVVALCGAE
+90 
-105 MDVGKLGGGSSERG
+105 
-119 ASRSPAASAG
+119 AG
-129 AGEEREEAS
+129 AGREAAAAPGG
-138 SPAGRGRRGDAG
+138 PAGAR
-150 WRCAT
+150 
-155 CTGTSSSAKQF
+155 
-166 NGPDSSRTA
+166 
-175 FCSCEANGCSAGSFM
+175 CSACEGSGPGGTG
-190 RQSKVNSEQL
+190 RSGPGGTELHSPESSGGSAAEKTNSEQL

-206 RDLMMMI
+206 RDMMMMI

-227 SKPSTINALNYALQC
+227 NKPSTISALNYALQC
-242 VQQIQDLPHLTLDF
+242 VQQVQANNDF
-256 TKKMIKALND
+256 FQALND
-266 RRVFQTDVMTY
+266 RRVFQTDVVTY

-300 FSLLSGRIMHISE
+300 FSLLSGRIVHISE

-352 PLWNVESQTASLYEY
+352 PLWNMESQTASPYEY

-381 DQEQETCC
+381 DQEQEARC

-395 PYLVHVCTSVHV
+395 PYLVHVCTSVRV

-445 FLEIDDRAVPLLGY
+445 FLDIDDRAVPLLGY

-471 YLHPEDRPLMIA
+471 YLHPEDRPLMIT

-544 EDVFAARSKETSSVE
+544 EDVFAPRSKEMSSVE

-587 LGSNGSY
+587 LGSSGSY

-607 GNCAEEIQEPMT
+607 GNCAEETQEPMT

-644 PQNGNEQAVSSEMLG
+644 PQNANEQAVSSEVLG

-666 CFLQTLRS
+666 CFLQTLRG
-674 DSTEEP
+674 DSTEEAR
-680 GNSFYDDSKKTPHVP
+680 NTFYDDPKKTPHVP

-703 DSIIRYLESCNIP
+703 DSIIRYLESCSIP

-725 ANTSSSSSEDDK
+725 ENTSSSSSEDDK

-743 QEVEALEDTAIL
+743 QEVRALE
-755 SAVNSQTT
+755 
-763 ISADREETLKDQA
+763 E
-776 TAGMVGA
+776 
-783 PLADLTLSN
+783 
-792 KAPSV
+792 
-797 VSVTSQCSYSST
+797 
-809 IVHVPHPESV
+809 V
-819 TTMEDATVG
+819 TTMEDAAVG
-828 SEQIELLPV
+828 SEQIELPPV

-842 TVVPEDLKPVG
+842 AVLPEDLKPVG

-875 QRILLS
+875 QRVLLS

-920 KFKRQKPQRQSSDS
+920 KFKRQKPQRQCSDS

-941 NSLPCEKRTIQ
+941 NSLPCDKRANQ
-952 KQSFSPSEVSYL
+952 KQLFSPSEVSYL
-964 SSSSMN
+964 SSSSVN
-970 VLPPMGLPVYSDPV
+970 VHPPVGFPAYLNPVSTFPAFSGAEQLALRSLPPQ
-984 SNFPAS
+984 
-990 SVGEELALHSLTP
+990 
-1003 ESMPSSQLC
+1003 SMPSSQLC
-1012 CEAQSCPA
+1012 CGTQSYPVF
-1020 LYPPNVGTFMAVF
+1020 YPPNIGTFMAVF
-1033 FQSFPMCAQMPQY
+1033 FQGFPMYTQTPPH

-1051 PQYVYP
+1051 PQCVYTP
-1057 PSSYPCTTL
+1057 CSYPCTTL
-1066 PPAPPPPAPSPIALH
+1066 PPAPPPCAPSPVTPR
-1081 SVDQPFPASS
+1081 SVDQPFPASPHSS
-1091 VTSMEDQQEGQ
+1091 VEDQQEGQ
-1102 RDQALLLSSSRS
+1102 CDQALLLSSSRS

-1130 MELSISTAV
+1130 MELSVSADA
-1139 KARAEAKCDNDP
+1139 KPRAEDKRDNDP
-1151 EDSGNSAS
+1151 EDSGNHA
-1159 HCASGEFT
+1159 ALEFAG
-1167 DHSLY
+1167 HSY
-1172 EDSQSGTGSAAS
+1172 EDSQLGSGSAAS
-1184 GSGSALSGSLGSGSN
+1184 GSGSALSGSLGSSFN
-1199 ETSGCGTG
+1199 ETSGHGTAG

-1215 ASNDSSEAS
+1215 ASNYSSETS
-1224 KEEKNQEPEGK
+1224 KEEKNQEAEEK
-1235 GTAHKS
+1235 GTAYKS
-1241 KHESAWVMM
+1241 KHESARVMM
-1250 DHTPERVLMTYQ
+1250 DQTPERVLMNYQ
-1262 MPNRV
+1262 MPNRI
-1267 KEEVLKEDL
+1267 KEEVLKQDL
-1276 EKLTVMRKQQ
+1276 EKLAVMQKQQ

-1296 LAEVHTWIRTQTVPL
+1296 LAEVHSWIRTQTVPL
-1311 QISTQGCVTCDIR
+1311 QISTQGCVTCDSR
-1324 EASCG
+1324 EASCE
-1329 AAMADDNMEN
+1329 AAVADDSMEN
-1339 KGKSPPLLQH
+1339 KGEPPPVLPR

>member
-1 MRSGGRPGA
+1 
-10 AGVSRVKPAPAPASR
+10 
-25 GRCPPVRGA
+25 
-34 RAGEQRRG
+34 
-42 ARPSPSGWPAPRR
+42 
-55 GAGLLLPRSLEA
+55 
-67 AFVSPAEDSGTEGR
+67 
-81 GSGRAEEPG
+81 
-90 RGGPGPRVVALCGAE
+90 
-105 MDVGKLGGGSSERG
+105 MDVGRLRGGSSERG
-119 ASRSPAASAG
+119 ASWSPAAGTG
-129 AGEEREEAS
+129 AVREKAIGPVGTGRPEGE
-138 SPAGRGRRGDAG
+138 RRGDAG
-150 WRCAT
+150 SGRTMCA
-155 CTGTSSSAKQF
+155 GTISSGTEF
-166 NGPDSSRTA
+166 NGPGSVRTGTDCCSR
-175 FCSCEANGCSAGSFM
+175 EPKGCSAGSFV

-213 QEMKRCLPEEKRSS
+213 REMKRCLPEEKRSS
-227 SKPSTINALNYALQC
+227 SKPSTISALNYALQC
-242 VQQIQDLPHLTLDF
+242 VQQVQANNDF
-256 TKKMIKALND
+256 FQALND

-300 FSLLSGRIMHISE
+300 FSLLSGRMVHISD
-313 QAASILNCKKKVLDS
+313 QAASILNCQKKVLDS
-328 SRFVELLVPQDVS
+328 CRFVELLVPQDVS

-352 PLWNVESQTASLYEY
+352 PLWNMESQTASLCEY

-381 DQEQETCC
+381 GQEQETCC

-464 IGTSILM
+464 IGTSILLYM
-471 YLHPEDRPLMIA
+471 HPEDRPLMIA

-544 EDVFAARSKETSSVE
+544 EDVFATRSKETSSVE

-572 LLQPVHSNVSSGYGS
+572 LLQNKIIYNFPPPIQPVHSNVSSGYGS

-644 PQNGNEQAVSSEMLG
+644 PQNGGEQVASSEILG
-659 GKRHTAS
+659 GKRHTPS

-680 GNSFYDDSKKTPHVP
+680 GNAFYGDSKKRPRVP

-703 DSIIRYLESCNIP
+703 DSIIRYLESCSIP
-716 ALKRKCKSS
+716 GLKRKCKSS

-737 QVQQSQ
+737 QVQQSC
-743 QEVEALEDTAIL
+743 QEVEALE
-755 SAVNSQTT
+755 AVNSRTPV
-763 ISADREETLKDQA
+763 SADWEEMLKDET
-776 TAGMVGA
+776 TAGLVGA

-792 KAPSV
+792 KAPSM

-809 IVHVPHPESV
+809 IVHVPHPES
-819 TTMEDATVG
+819 G
-828 SEQIELLPV
+828 
-837 NAQSL
+837 N
-842 TVVPEDLKPVG
+842 
-853 LTKETLSAHTQKEE
+853 
-867 QNYVDKFR
+867 
-875 QRILLS
+875 
-881 PFRTYLQQGSR
+881 
-892 SNNRHSC
+892 
-899 GQGDSPSKQMSP
+899 SPSKQMSP
-911 ASCKKGKHG
+911 ASCKKGKRG
-920 KFKRQKPQRQSSDS
+920 KFKWQKPQRQSSDS
-934 HSSSKNR
+934 HFSSKNR
-941 NSLPCEKRTIQ
+941 NSLPWEKRTIQ
-952 KQSFSPSEVSYL
+952 KQSFSPSEMSDL

-970 VLPPMGLPVYSDPV
+970 FVHPVGLPVCSDPLSSFPV
-984 SNFPAS
+984 SSA
-990 SVGEELALHSLTP
+990 GEELAFPSLKP
-1003 ESMPSSQLC
+1003 ESMSSSR
-1012 CEAQSCPA
+1012 CEAPSCPA
-1020 LYPPNVGTFMAVF
+1020 LYSPNIGTFMAVF
-1033 FQSFPMCAQMPQY
+1033 FQSLPMYAQMPQY
-1046 VFLPS
+1046 VLLPS
-1051 PQYVYP
+1051 PQYLYP
-1057 PSSYPCTTL
+1057 SSSYPCVTL
-1066 PPAPPPPAPSPIALH
+1066 PPGPPPAPSPGPLH
-1081 SVDQPFPASS
+1081 SVDKPLPGSS
-1091 VTSMEDQQEGQ
+1091 AASMEDQQEGQ
-1102 RDQALLLSSSRS
+1102 CDQALLLSSSRS

-1130 MELSISTAV
+1130 MELSSSAGVTAH
-1139 KARAEAKCDNDP
+1139 AEASCGNDP

-1159 HCASGEFT
+1159 CCAPSEFT
-1167 DHSLY
+1167 DHLLFK
-1172 EDSQSGTGSAAS
+1172 DSQLSTSSAAS
-1184 GSGSALSGSLGSGSN
+1184 GSESAFSGSLGSGCN
-1199 ETSGCGTG
+1199 KTSGCGTG
-1207 SGKSSKYF
+1207 SGKCSKYF

-1224 KEEKNQEPEGK
+1224 KEEKNQKAEEK

-1241 KHESAWVMM
+1241 KHESAWAMM
-1250 DHTPERVLMTYQ
+1250 NHTPEQVLMTYQ
-1262 MPNRV
+1262 MPNRI

-1311 QISTQGCVTCDIR
+1311 QISTQGCVTCDMR
-1324 EASCG
+1324 EASCE

-1339 KGKSPPLLQH
+1339 KGKSLENKGKPPPFLQH

>member
-1 MRSGGRPGA
+1 MDASERRGGGAERGAAPAAAAWAGGGREAAAPGGA
-10 AGVSRVKPAPAPASR
+10 AGA
-25 GRCPPVRGA
+25 RCA
-34 RAGEQRRG
+34 ACAG
-42 ARPSPSGWPAPRR
+42 
-55 GAGLLLPRSLEA
+55 
-67 AFVSPAEDSGTEGR
+67 SGTELHSPE
-81 GSGRAEEPG
+81 SG
-90 RGGPGPRVVALCGAE
+90 GGPDAE
-105 MDVGKLGGGSSERG
+105 K
-119 ASRSPAASAG
+119 A
-129 AGEEREEAS
+129 
-138 SPAGRGRRGDAG
+138 
-150 WRCAT
+150 
-155 CTGTSSSAKQF
+155 
-166 NGPDSSRTA
+166 
-175 FCSCEANGCSAGSFM
+175 
-190 RQSKVNSEQL
+190 NSEQL

-206 RDLMMMI
+206 KDMMMMI
-213 QEMKRCLPEEKRSS
+213 QEMKRCLPEEKRNSN
-227 SKPSTINALNYALQC
+227 KPSTISALNYALQC
-242 VQQIQDLPHLTLDF
+242 VQQVQANNDF
-256 TKKMIKALND
+256 FQALND
-266 RRVFQTDVMTY
+266 RRAFQADVVTY

-300 FSLLSGRIMHISE
+300 FSLLSGRIVHISE

-352 PLWNVESQTASLYEY
+352 PLWNMENQTASPYEY

-375 RIRGGK
+375 RIKGGK
-381 DQEQETCC
+381 DQEQEARC

-445 FLEIDDRAVPLLGY
+445 FLDIDDRAVPLLGY

-471 YLHPEDRPLMIA
+471 YLHPEDRPLMIT

-538 RTSPLN
+538 RTEILLALSRSPLN
-544 EDVFAARSKETSSVE
+544 EDVFAPRSKETSSVE

-587 LGSNGSY
+587 LGSSGSY

-607 GNCAEEIQEPMT
+607 GNCAEETQEPMT

-644 PQNGNEQAVSSEMLG
+644 PQNASEQAVSSEVLG
-659 GKRHTAS
+659 GKRHPAS
-666 CFLQTLRS
+666 CFLQTLRG
-674 DSTEEP
+674 DSTEP
-680 GNSFYDDSKKTPHVP
+680 GNTFYDDSKKTPHIP

-703 DSIIRYLESCNIP
+703 DSIIRYLESCSIP

-743 QEVEALEDTAIL
+743 QEVRALE
-755 SAVNSQTT
+755 
-763 ISADREETLKDQA
+763 E
-776 TAGMVGA
+776 
-783 PLADLTLSN
+783 
-792 KAPSV
+792 
-797 VSVTSQCSYSST
+797 
-809 IVHVPHPESV
+809 V
-819 TTMEDATVG
+819 TTMEDAAVG
-828 SEQIELLPV
+828 SEQVEPPPV

-842 TVVPEDLKPVG
+842 TVLPEDLKPVG

-875 QRILLS
+875 QRVLLS
-881 PFRTYLQQGSR
+881 PFRTYLQQGSG

-911 ASCKKGKHG
+911 ASYKKGKHG
-920 KFKRQKPQRQSSDS
+920 KFKRQKPQRQCLDS

-941 NSLPCEKRTIQ
+941 NSLPCEKRRNQ
-952 KQSFSPSEVSYL
+952 KQLFSPSEVSYL
-964 SSSSMN
+964 RSSSLN
-970 VLPPMGLPVYSDPV
+970 VHPPVGFPAYSNPV
-984 SNFPAS
+984 STFPTS
-990 SVGEELALHSLTP
+990 SGGEQLALRSLQP
-1003 ESMPSSQLC
+1003 QSMSSSQLC
-1012 CEAQSCPA
+1012 CGTQSYPVF
-1020 LYPPNVGTFMAVF
+1020 YPPSIGTFMAVF
-1033 FQSFPMCAQMPQY
+1033 FQGFPMYAQMPQH

-1051 PQYVYP
+1051 PPCVYP

-1066 PPAPPPPAPSPIALH
+1066 PPAPPPCAPSPVAPP
-1081 SVDQPFPASS
+1081 SVDQPFPASPHS
-1091 VTSMEDQQEGQ
+1091 SLEDQQEGQ
-1102 RDQALLLSSSRS
+1102 CDQALLLSSSRS

-1130 MELSISTAV
+1130 MELSISADV
-1139 KARAEAKCDNDP
+1139 KPHAEDKHDNDP
-1151 EDSGNSAS
+1151 EDSGNSA
-1159 HCASGEFT
+1159 ALEFP
-1167 DHSLY
+1167 DRALY
-1172 EDSQSGTGSAAS
+1172 EDSQLGSGSAAS
-1184 GSGSALSGSLGSGSN
+1184 GSGSALSASLGSSFN
-1199 ETSGCGTG
+1199 ETSGHGTAG

-1215 ASNDSSEAS
+1215 ASNYSSEAS
-1224 KEEKNQEPEGK
+1224 KEEENREAEEK
-1235 GTAHKS
+1235 GTAYKS

-1250 DHTPERVLMTYQ
+1250 DHTPERFLMNYQ
-1262 MPNRV
+1262 MPNRI
-1267 KEEVLKEDL
+1267 KEEVLKQDL
-1276 EKLTVMRKQQ
+1276 EKLAVMQKQQ
-1286 PWFTDGQKKE
+1286 PWFTDGQKEE
-1296 LAEVHTWIRTQTVPL
+1296 LAEVHSWIRTQTVPL
-1311 QISTQGCVTCDIR
+1311 QISTQGCVTCDSR
-1324 EASCG
+1324 EASCE
-1329 AAMADDNMEN
+1329 AAVAADSMEN
-1339 KGKSPPLLQH
+1339 KGETPPVLPR

>member
-1 MRSGGRPGA
+1 M
-10 AGVSRVKPAPAPASR
+10 
-25 GRCPPVRGA
+25 
-34 RAGEQRRG
+34 
-42 ARPSPSGWPAPRR
+42 
-55 GAGLLLPRSLEA
+55 
-67 AFVSPAEDSGTEGR
+67 
-81 GSGRAEEPG
+81 
-90 RGGPGPRVVALCGAE
+90 
-105 MDVGKLGGGSSERG
+105 
-119 ASRSPAASAG
+119 
-129 AGEEREEAS
+129 
-138 SPAGRGRRGDAG
+138 
-150 WRCAT
+150 
-155 CTGTSSSAKQF
+155 
-166 NGPDSSRTA
+166 
-175 FCSCEANGCSAGSFM
+175 
-190 RQSKVNSEQL
+190 
-200 NWSQSH
+200 
-206 RDLMMMI
+206 MMMI

-227 SKPSTINALNYALQC
+227 NKPSTISALNYALQC
-242 VQQIQDLPHLTLDF
+242 VQQVQANNDF
-256 TKKMIKALND
+256 FQALND
-266 RRVFQTDVMTY
+266 RRVFQTDVVTY

-300 FSLLSGRIMHISE
+300 FSLLSGRIVHISE

-352 PLWNVESQTASLYEY
+352 PLWNMESQRASPYEY

-381 DQEQETCC
+381 DQDQEARC

-395 PYLVHVCTSVHV
+395 PYLVHVCTSGRV

-445 FLEIDDRAVPLLGY
+445 FLDIDDRAVPLLGY

-471 YLHPEDRPLMIA
+471 YLHPEDRPLMIT

-544 EDVFAARSKETSSVE
+544 EDVFAPRSKEMSSVE

-587 LGSNGSY
+587 LGSSGSY

-644 PQNGNEQAVSSEMLG
+644 PQNANEQAVSSEVLG

-666 CFLQTLRS
+666 CFLQTLRG

-680 GNSFYDDSKKTPHVP
+680 GNTFYDDPKKTPHLP

-703 DSIIRYLESCNIP
+703 DSIIRYLESCSIP

-743 QEVEALEDTAIL
+743 QEVRALE
-755 SAVNSQTT
+755 
-763 ISADREETLKDQA
+763 
-776 TAGMVGA
+776 
-783 PLADLTLSN
+783 
-792 KAPSV
+792 
-797 VSVTSQCSYSST
+797 
-809 IVHVPHPESV
+809 V
-819 TTMEDATVG
+819 TTMEDAAVG
-828 SEQIELLPV
+828 SEQIELPPV

-842 TVVPEDLKPVG
+842 AVLPEDLKPVG

-875 QRILLS
+875 QRVLLS

-892 SNNRHSC
+892 SNNRLSC

-920 KFKRQKPQRQSSDS
+920 KFKRQKPQRQCSDS

-941 NSLPCEKRTIQ
+941 NSLPCEKRTNQ
-952 KQSFSPSEVSYL
+952 KQLFSPSEVSYL
-964 SSSSMN
+964 SSSSHS
-970 VLPPMGLPVYSDPV
+970 VHPPVGFPVYSDPV
-984 SNFPAS
+984 STFPAS
-990 SVGEELALHSLTP
+990 SGGEELALRSLQP
-1003 ESMPSSQLC
+1003 QSMSSSQLC
-1012 CEAQSCPA
+1012 CGTQS
-1020 LYPPNVGTFMAVF
+1020 YPVFYSPNIGTFMAVF
-1033 FQSFPMCAQMPQY
+1033 FQGFPMYAQMPQH

-1051 PQYVYP
+1051 PQCVYP

-1066 PPAPPPPAPSPIALH
+1066 PPAPAPCAPSPVAPH
-1081 SVDQPFPASS
+1081 SVDQPSPASPHSS
-1091 VTSMEDQQEGQ
+1091 VEDQQEGQ
-1102 RDQALLLSSSRS
+1102 CDQALLLSSSRS

-1130 MELSISTAV
+1130 MELSISADV
-1139 KARAEAKCDNDP
+1139 KPHAEDKCDNDP
-1151 EDSGNSAS
+1151 EDSGNSA
-1159 HCASGEFT
+1159 ALEFP
-1167 DHSLY
+1167 DRLLY
-1172 EDSQSGTGSAAS
+1172 DDSQLVSGSAAS
-1184 GSGSALSGSLGSGSN
+1184 GTGSALSGSLGSSFN
-1199 ETSGCGTG
+1199 EISGHGTAG
-1207 SGKSSKYF
+1207 SGKNSKYF
-1215 ASNDSSEAS
+1215 ASNYSSETS
-1224 KEEKNQEPEGK
+1224 KEEKNQEAEEK
-1235 GTAHKS
+1235 GTSYKS
-1241 KHESAWVMM
+1241 KHESAWVM
-1250 DHTPERVLMTYQ
+1250 DHTPERVLMNYQ
-1262 MPNRV
+1262 MPNRI
-1267 KEEVLKEDL
+1267 KEEVLKQDL
-1276 EKLTVMRKQQ
+1276 EKLAVMQKQQ

-1311 QISTQGCVTCDIR
+1311 QISTQGCVTCDSR
-1324 EASCG
+1324 EASCE
-1329 AAMADDNMEN
+1329 AAVADGSVEN
-1339 KGKSPPLLQH
+1339 KGEPPPVVQR

>member
-1 MRSGGRPGA
+1 
-10 AGVSRVKPAPAPASR
+10 
-25 GRCPPVRGA
+25 
-34 RAGEQRRG
+34 
-42 ARPSPSGWPAPRR
+42 
-55 GAGLLLPRSLEA
+55 L
-67 AFVSPAEDSGTEGR
+67 
-81 GSGRAEEPG
+81 
-90 RGGPGPRVVALCGAE
+90 
-105 MDVGKLGGGSSERG
+105 
-119 ASRSPAASAG
+119 
-129 AGEEREEAS
+129 
-138 SPAGRGRRGDAG
+138 
-150 WRCAT
+150 
-155 CTGTSSSAKQF
+155 
-166 NGPDSSRTA
+166 
-175 FCSCEANGCSAGSFM
+175 
-190 RQSKVNSEQL
+190 
-200 NWSQSH
+200 
-206 RDLMMMI
+206 MMI

-227 SKPSTINALNYALQC
+227 SKPSTVSALNYALQC
-242 VQQIQDLPHLTLDF
+242 VQQIQANNDF
-256 TKKMIKALND
+256 FQALND
-266 RRVFQTDVMTY
+266 RRVFQTDVVTY

-300 FSLLSGRIMHISE
+300 FSLLSGRILHISE

-328 SRFVELLVPQDVS
+328 SRFVELLVPQDVG
-341 VFYTHTDQSHL
+341 VFYTHIDQSHL
-352 PLWNVESQTASLYEY
+352 PLWNMESQTASLYEY

-375 RIRGGK
+375 RIRQVHYYN
-381 DQEQETCC
+381 QEQEMRC

-414 ALAEKIHSGYEAPRI
+414 ALAEKIHSGYEGKSGDSTPRI

-445 FLEIDDRAVPLLGY
+445 FLEIDNRAVPLLGY

-518 SSFVNPWSRKVVF
+518 SSFVNPWSRKVAFV
-531 IIGRHKV
+531 IGRHKV

-544 EDVFAARSKETSSVE
+544 EDVFAAKSKETSSVE

-587 LGSNGSY
+587 LGSSGSY

-659 GKRHTAS
+659 GKLMHTAS

-680 GNSFYDDSKKTPHVP
+680 GNTFYDDSKKTPRVP

-737 QVQQSQ
+737 QVQRSQ
-743 QEVEALEDTAIL
+743 QEVKALE
-755 SAVNSQTT
+755 VNSQTL
-763 ISADREETLKDQA
+763 ISAGREEMLKDQT

-783 PLADLTLSN
+783 PLADLTVSN

-797 VSVTSQCSYSST
+797 ASGTSQCSYSST
-809 IVHVPHPESV
+809 IVHVPHPESEV

-828 SEQIELLPV
+828 SEQIELPSV

-842 TVVPEDLKPVG
+842 TVIPEGLKPVG

-881 PFRTYLQQGSR
+881 PFRTYLRQGSR
-892 SNNRHSC
+892 SNNGHSC

-920 KFKRQKPQRQSSDS
+920 KFKRQKSQRQSSDT
-934 HSSSKNR
+934 HFSSKNR

-964 SSSSMN
+964 SSSSLN
-970 VLPPMGLPVYSDPV
+970 VLPPTGFPVYSDPL
-984 SNFPAS
+984 SSFPAS
-990 SVGEELALHSLTP
+990 SVGEELALHSLEP
-1003 ESMPSSQLC
+1003 ESMSSSQLC

-1020 LYPPNVGTFMAVF
+1020 LYPPNIGTFMAVF
-1033 FQSFPMCAQMPQY
+1033 FQSFPMYAPMPQY

-1066 PPAPPPPAPSPIALH
+1066 PPAPLPSAPSPIAPR
-1081 SVDQPFPASS
+1081 SVGQPFPASS
-1091 VTSMEDQQEGQ
+1091 VTSMENQQDNQ

-1130 MELSISTAV
+1130 MELSISTDV
-1139 KARAEAKCDNDP
+1139 KAHREAKCDNDP

-1159 HCASGEFT
+1159 HCASSEFT

-1184 GSGSALSGSLGSGSN
+1184 GSGSALSPSLGSGSN
-1199 ETSGCGTG
+1199 ETSGCGT
-1207 SGKSSKYF
+1207 
-1215 ASNDSSEAS
+1215 
-1224 KEEKNQEPEGK
+1224 EEKNQEAEEK
-1235 GTAHKS
+1235 GTGHKS
-1241 KHESAWVMM
+1241 KHESAWLMM

-1262 MPNRV
+1262 MPNRI

-1276 EKLTVMRKQQ
+1276 EKLTVMQKQQ

-1296 LAEVHTWIRTQTVPL
+1296 LAEVHTWIQTQTVPL
-1311 QISTQGCVTCDIR
+1311 QISTQGCVTCDINK
-1324 EASCG
+1324 ASCG
-1329 AAMADDNMEN
+1329 AAMADDDMEN
-1339 KGKSPPLLQH
+1339 KGKSPPLL

>member
-743 QEVEALEDTAIL
+743 QEVEALE
-755 SAVNSQTT
+755 VNSQTT

-809 IVHVPHPESV
+809 IVHVPHPESEV

>member
-242 VQQIQDLPHLTLDF
+242 VQQIQANNDF
-256 TKKMIKALND
+256 FQALND

-743 QEVEALEDTAIL
+743 QEVEALE
-755 SAVNSQTT
+755 VNSQTT

-809 IVHVPHPESV
+809 IVHVPHPESEV

>member
-1 MRSGGRPGA
+1 MDA
-10 AGVSRVKPAPAPASR
+10 AGP
-25 GRCPPVRGA
+25 
-34 RAGEQRRG
+34 
-42 ARPSPSGWPAPRR
+42 
-55 GAGLLLPRSLEA
+55 
-67 AFVSPAEDSGTEGR
+67 
-81 GSGRAEEPG
+81 
-90 RGGPGPRVVALCGAE
+90 
-105 MDVGKLGGGSSERG
+105 
-119 ASRSPAASAG
+119 
-129 AGEEREEAS
+129 EREEAAGPGQRRRAAG
-138 SPAGRGRRGDAG
+138 SPAAVRSSG
-150 WRCAT
+150 
-155 CTGTSSSAKQF
+155 GT
-166 NGPDSSRTA
+166 D
-175 FCSCEANGCSAGSFM
+175 FCSREPNSCSVGTLA
-190 RQSKVNSEQL
+190 RRNKVTSERL
-200 NWSQSH
+200 NWNQSH
-206 RDLMMMI
+206 RDLMLTI

-227 SKPSTINALNYALQC
+227 SKPSTISALNYALQC
-242 VQQIQDLPHLTLDF
+242 VQQVQANNDF
-256 TKKMIKALND
+256 FQALND

-300 FSLLSGRIMHISE
+300 FSLLSGRMVHISE

-352 PLWNVESQTASLYEY
+352 PLWSTESQTASLYEY

-375 RIRGGK
+375 RIRCGK
-381 DQEQETCC
+381 DQNQETRCH
-389 YPFRIT
+389 PFRIT

-494 PPFEHLPIRFCTQN
+494 SPFEHLPIRFCTQN

-518 SSFVNPWSRKVVF
+518 SSFVNPWSRKVAFV
-531 IIGRHKV
+531 IGRHKV

-619 LQQVCADVNRI
+619 LQQVCADINRI

-644 PQNGNEQAVSSEMLG
+644 PQNGHEEAASSEVLG
-659 GKRHTAS
+659 GKGHTAS
-666 CFLQTLRS
+666 CFLHTLRG

-680 GNSFYDDSKKTPHVP
+680 GNALYADSRKTPCVP

-703 DSIIRYLESCNIP
+703 DTIIRYLESCSIP

-737 QVQQSQ
+737 QVQRSQ
-743 QEVEALEDTAIL
+743 QDAEALEG
-755 SAVNSQTT
+755 NSQAPV
-763 ISADREETLKDQA
+763 SAQREETLKGRA
-776 TAGMVGA
+776 AAGAAGA
-783 PLADLTLSN
+783 PPADLGLPA

-809 IVHVPHPESV
+809 IVHVPHPESEV
-819 TTMEDATVG
+819 TTMEDAVLG
-828 SEQIELLPV
+828 NEQTELPSV
-837 NAQSL
+837 SAQNL

-881 PFRTYLQQGSR
+881 PFRTYLQQGNR
-892 SNNRHSC
+892 SSNGHSC

-952 KQSFSPSEVSYL
+952 KQSSSPSELSCM
-964 SSSSMN
+964 SSSSVN
-970 VLPPMGLPVYSDPV
+970 VLPPVGLPACSDPLPT
-984 SNFPAS
+984 FPAS
-990 SVGEELALHSLTP
+990 SLGEELALRWLQP
-1003 ESMPSSQLC
+1003 ESTPLSRQC
-1012 CEAQSCPA
+1012 CEAQLCPA
-1020 LYPPNVGTFMAVF
+1020 LYPPNVGMFMAVF
-1033 FQSFPMCAQMPQY
+1033 FQNIPTYAQMPQY

-1051 PQYVYP
+1051 PQSVYP

-1066 PPAPPPPAPSPIALH
+1066 PPAPPPAPSPITPH
-1081 SVDQPFPASS
+1081 SLDQPLPASS
-1091 VTSMEDQQEGQ
+1091 ASSVRDQPEGQ

-1130 MELSISTAV
+1130 MELSVSTDV
-1139 KARAEAKCDNDP
+1139 KARAEAKCDNDL
-1151 EDSGNSAS
+1151 EDS
-1159 HCASGEFT
+1159 HCASSDLT
-1167 DHSLY
+1167 DCWLY

-1199 ETSGCGTG
+1199 KTSGCGTG

-1215 ASNDSSEAS
+1215 TSNDCSEAS
-1224 KEEKNQEPEGK
+1224 KEEKNWEAGEK

-1241 KHESAWVMM
+1241 KPESVLVMM

-1262 MPNRV
+1262 MPNRI

-1276 EKLTVMRKQQ
+1276 EKLTVMQKQQ

-1311 QISTQGCVTCDIR
+1311 QISTQGCATCDIR
-1324 EASCG
+1324 EASCE
-1329 AAMADDNMEN
+1329 AAVADDNAEN
-1339 KGKSPPLLQH
+1339 KGKSPPLLRR

>member
-1 MRSGGRPGA
+1 MDASERRGGSAEHGA
-10 AGVSRVKPAPAPASR
+10 AGA
-25 GRCPPVRGA
+25 
-34 RAGEQRRG
+34 
-42 ARPSPSGWPAPRR
+42 W
-55 GAGLLLPRSLEA
+55 
-67 AFVSPAEDSGTEGR
+67 
-81 GSGRAEEPG
+81 
-90 RGGPGPRVVALCGAE
+90 
-105 MDVGKLGGGSSERG
+105 
-119 ASRSPAASAG
+119 AG
-129 AGEEREEAS
+129 AGREAAAA
-138 SPAGRGRRGDAG
+138 PGGAAGA
-150 WRCAT
+150 RCAA
-155 CTGTSSSAKQF
+155 C
-166 NGPDSSRTA
+166 
-175 FCSCEANGCSAGSFM
+175 AGSGPGGTELH
-190 RQSKVNSEQL
+190 SPESDGKKANSEQL

-206 RDLMMMI
+206 RDMMMMI

-227 SKPSTINALNYALQC
+227 NKPSTISALNYALQC
-242 VQQIQDLPHLTLDF
+242 VQQVQANNDF
-256 TKKMIKALND
+256 FQALND
-266 RRVFQTDVMTY
+266 RRVFQADVVTY

-300 FSLLSGRIMHISE
+300 FSLLSGRIVHISE

-352 PLWNVESQTASLYEY
+352 PLWNMESQTASPYEY

-381 DQEQETCC
+381 DQEQEARC

-445 FLEIDDRAVPLLGY
+445 FLDIDDRAVPLLGY

-471 YLHPEDRPLMIA
+471 YLHPEDRPLMIT

-538 RTSPLN
+538 RTEMLLALSRSPLN
-544 EDVFAARSKETSSVE
+544 EDVFAPRSKETSSVE

-587 LGSNGSY
+587 LGSSGSY

-607 GNCAEEIQEPMT
+607 GNCAEETQEPMT

-644 PQNGNEQAVSSEMLG
+644 PQKANEQVVSSEVLG
-659 GKRHTAS
+659 GKRHPAS
-666 CFLQTLRS
+666 CFLQTLRG
-674 DSTEEP
+674 DSREP
-680 GNSFYDDSKKTPHVP
+680 GNAFYDDPKKTPHVP

-703 DSIIRYLESCNIP
+703 DSIIRYLESCSIP

-743 QEVEALEDTAIL
+743 QEVRALE
-755 SAVNSQTT
+755 
-763 ISADREETLKDQA
+763 E
-776 TAGMVGA
+776 
-783 PLADLTLSN
+783 
-792 KAPSV
+792 
-797 VSVTSQCSYSST
+797 
-809 IVHVPHPESV
+809 V
-819 TTMEDATVG
+819 TTMEDAAVG
-828 SEQIELLPV
+828 SEQIELPPV

-842 TVVPEDLKPVG
+842 PVLPEDLKPVG

-875 QRILLS
+875 QRVLLS
-881 PFRTYLQQGSR
+881 PFRTYLQQGSG

-911 ASCKKGKHG
+911 ANCKKGKHG
-920 KFKRQKPQRQSSDS
+920 KFKRQKPQRQCSDS

-941 NSLPCEKRTIQ
+941 NSLPCEKRANQ
-952 KQSFSPSEVSYL
+952 KQLFSPSEVSYL
-964 SSSSMN
+964 SSSSLN
-970 VLPPMGLPVYSDPV
+970 VHPPVGFPAYLNPV
-984 SNFPAS
+984 STFPAS
-990 SVGEELALHSLTP
+990 SGGEQLALRSSQP
-1003 ESMPSSQLC
+1003 QSMSSSQLC
-1012 CEAQSCPA
+1012 CGPQSYPVF
-1020 LYPPNVGTFMAVF
+1020 YPPNIGTFMAVF
-1033 FQSFPMCAQMPQY
+1033 FQGFPMYAQMPQH
-1046 VFLPS
+1046 VFLPG
-1051 PQYVYP
+1051 PQCVYP

-1066 PPAPPPPAPSPIALH
+1066 PPAPPPRAPSPVAPR
-1081 SVDQPFPASS
+1081 SVDQPFPASPHS
-1091 VTSMEDQQEGQ
+1091 FVEDQQEGQ
-1102 RDQALLLSSSRS
+1102 CDQALLLSSSRS

-1130 MELSISTAV
+1130 MELSISADV
-1139 KARAEAKCDNDP
+1139 KPHAEDKHDNDP
-1151 EDSGNSAS
+1151 EDNGKTA
-1159 HCASGEFT
+1159 ALEFP

-1172 EDSQSGTGSAAS
+1172 KDSQLGSGSAAS
-1184 GSGSALSGSLGSGSN
+1184 GSGSALSGSLGSSFN
-1199 ETSGCGTG
+1199 ETSGHGTAG

-1215 ASNDSSEAS
+1215 ASNYSSGAS
-1224 KEEKNQEPEGK
+1224 KEEENQEAEEK
-1235 GTAHKS
+1235 GTAYKS
-1241 KHESAWVMM
+1241 KHESAWVKM
-1250 DHTPERVLMTYQ
+1250 DHTPERFLMNYQ
-1262 MPNRV
+1262 MPNRI
-1267 KEEVLKEDL
+1267 KEEVLKQDL
-1276 EKLTVMRKQQ
+1276 EKLAVMQKQQ

-1296 LAEVHTWIRTQTVPL
+1296 LAEVHSWIRTQTVPL
-1311 QISTQGCVTCDIR
+1311 QISTQGCVTCDSR
-1324 EASCG
+1324 EGSCE
-1329 AAMADDNMEN
+1329 AAVADDSMEN
-1339 KGKSPPLLQH
+1339 KEEPR

>member
-1 MRSGGRPGA
+1 MDASERRGGSAEHGAARAWAGAGREAAAAPGGA
-10 AGVSRVKPAPAPASR
+10 AGA
-25 GRCPPVRGA
+25 RCA
-34 RAGEQRRG
+34 ACAG
-42 ARPSPSGWPAPRR
+42 SGP
-55 GAGLLLPRSLEA
+55 G
-67 AFVSPAEDSGTEGR
+67 GTELHSPES
-81 GSGRAEEPG
+81 GS
-90 RGGPGPRVVALCGAE
+90 
-105 MDVGKLGGGSSERG
+105 KK
-119 ASRSPAASAG
+119 
-129 AGEEREEAS
+129 
-138 SPAGRGRRGDAG
+138 
-150 WRCAT
+150 T
-155 CTGTSSSAKQF
+155 
-166 NGPDSSRTA
+166 
-175 FCSCEANGCSAGSFM
+175 
-190 RQSKVNSEQL
+190 NSEQL

-206 RDLMMMI
+206 RDMMMMI

-227 SKPSTINALNYALQC
+227 NKPSTISALNYALQC
-242 VQQIQDLPHLTLDF
+242 VQQVQANNDF
-256 TKKMIKALND
+256 FQALND
-266 RRVFQTDVMTY
+266 RRVFQADVVTY

-300 FSLLSGRIMHISE
+300 FSLLSGRIVHISE

-352 PLWNVESQTASLYEY
+352 PLWNMESQTASPYEY

-381 DQEQETCC
+381 DQEQEARC

-445 FLEIDDRAVPLLGY
+445 FLDIDDRAVPLLGY

-471 YLHPEDRPLMIA
+471 YLHPEDRPLMIT

-538 RTSPLN
+538 RTEMLLALSRSPLN
-544 EDVFAARSKETSSVE
+544 EDVFAPRSKETSSVE

-587 LGSNGSY
+587 LGSSGSY

-607 GNCAEEIQEPMT
+607 GNCAEETQEPMT

-644 PQNGNEQAVSSEMLG
+644 PQNANEQAVGSEVLG
-659 GKRHTAS
+659 GKRHPAS
-666 CFLQTLRS
+666 CFLQTLRG
-674 DSTEEP
+674 DGTEP
-680 GNSFYDDSKKTPHVP
+680 GNAFYDDPKKTPHVP

-703 DSIIRYLESCNIP
+703 DSIIRYLESCSIP

-743 QEVEALEDTAIL
+743 QEVRALE
-755 SAVNSQTT
+755 
-763 ISADREETLKDQA
+763 E
-776 TAGMVGA
+776 
-783 PLADLTLSN
+783 
-792 KAPSV
+792 
-797 VSVTSQCSYSST
+797 
-809 IVHVPHPESV
+809 V
-819 TTMEDATVG
+819 TTMEDAAVG
-828 SEQIELLPV
+828 SEQIELPPV

-842 TVVPEDLKPVG
+842 TVLPEDFKPVG

-875 QRILLS
+875 QRVLLS
-881 PFRTYLQQGSR
+881 PFRTYLQQGSG
-892 SNNRHSC
+892 SNNRHSY

-911 ASCKKGKHG
+911 ANCKKGKHG
-920 KFKRQKPQRQSSDS
+920 KFKRQKPQRQCSDS

-941 NSLPCEKRTIQ
+941 NSLPCEKRTNQ
-952 KQSFSPSEVSYL
+952 KQLFSPSEVSYL
-964 SSSSMN
+964 SSSSLN
-970 VLPPMGLPVYSDPV
+970 VHPPVGFPAYLNPV
-984 SNFPAS
+984 SAFPAS
-990 SVGEELALHSLTP
+990 SGGEQLALRSSQP
-1003 ESMPSSQLC
+1003 QSMSSSQLC
-1012 CEAQSCPA
+1012 CGPQSYPVF
-1020 LYPPNVGTFMAVF
+1020 YPPNIGTFMAVF
-1033 FQSFPMCAQMPQY
+1033 FQGFPMCAQMPQH
-1046 VFLPS
+1046 VFLPG
-1051 PQYVYP
+1051 PQCVYP

-1066 PPAPPPPAPSPIALH
+1066 PPAPPPCAPSPVAPC
-1081 SVDQPFPASS
+1081 SVDQPFPASPHSS
-1091 VTSMEDQQEGQ
+1091 VEDQQEGQ
-1102 RDQALLLSSSRS
+1102 CDQALLLSSSRS

-1130 MELSISTAV
+1130 MELSISADV
-1139 KARAEAKCDNDP
+1139 KPHAEDKHDNDP
-1151 EDSGNSAS
+1151 EDNGKTA
-1159 HCASGEFT
+1159 ALEFP
-1167 DHSLY
+1167 DCSLY
-1172 EDSQSGTGSAAS
+1172 KDSQLGSGSAAS
-1184 GSGSALSGSLGSGSN
+1184 GSGSALSGSLGSSFN
-1199 ETSGCGTG
+1199 ETSGHGTAG

-1215 ASNDSSEAS
+1215 ASNYSSGAS
-1224 KEEKNQEPEGK
+1224 KEEENQEAEEK
-1235 GTAHKS
+1235 GTAYKS
-1241 KHESAWVMM
+1241 KHESAWVKM
-1250 DHTPERVLMTYQ
+1250 DHTPERFLMNYQ
-1262 MPNRV
+1262 MPNRI
-1267 KEEVLKEDL
+1267 KEEVLKQDL
-1276 EKLTVMRKQQ
+1276 EKLAVMQKQQ

-1296 LAEVHTWIRTQTVPL
+1296 LAEVHSWIRTQTVPL
-1311 QISTQGCVTCDIR
+1311 QISTQGCVTCDSR
-1324 EASCG
+1324 EGSCE
-1329 AAMADDNMEN
+1329 AADDSMEN
-1339 KGKSPPLLQH
+1339 KGEPPPDLPH

>member
-1 MRSGGRPGA
+1 
-10 AGVSRVKPAPAPASR
+10 
-25 GRCPPVRGA
+25 
-34 RAGEQRRG
+34 
-42 ARPSPSGWPAPRR
+42 
-55 GAGLLLPRSLEA
+55 
-67 AFVSPAEDSGTEGR
+67 
-81 GSGRAEEPG
+81 
-90 RGGPGPRVVALCGAE
+90 
-105 MDVGKLGGGSSERG
+105 
-119 ASRSPAASAG
+119 
-129 AGEEREEAS
+129 
-138 SPAGRGRRGDAG
+138 
-150 WRCAT
+150 
-155 CTGTSSSAKQF
+155 
-166 NGPDSSRTA
+166 
-175 FCSCEANGCSAGSFM
+175 
-190 RQSKVNSEQL
+190 
-200 NWSQSH
+200 
-206 RDLMMMI
+206 MMMI
-213 QEMKRCLPEEKRSS
+213 QEMKRCLPEEKKSS
-227 SKPSTINALNYALQC
+227 SKPSTITALNYALQC
-242 VQQIQDLPHLTLDF
+242 VQQIQANNDF
-256 TKKMIKALND
+256 FQALND
-266 RRVFQTDVMTY
+266 RRVFRTEVMTY

-300 FSLLSGRIMHISE
+300 FSLLSGRIVHISE

-352 PLWNVESQTASLYEY
+352 PLWNMESQTASLYEY

-375 RIRGGK
+375 RIRQVHYYIYSFMGGK
-381 DQEQETCC
+381 DQEQETRC

-414 ALAEKIHSGYEAPRI
+414 ALAEKIHSGYEGKSGDSTPRI

-544 EDVFAARSKETSSVE
+544 EDVFAARSKEMSSVE

-619 LQQVCADVNRI
+619 WQQVCVDVNRI

-680 GNSFYDDSKKTPHVP
+680 GNAFYDDSKRTPRVP

-703 DSIIRYLESCNIP
+703 HSIIRYLESCSIP

-725 ANTSSSSSEDDK
+725 ANTSSSSEDDK

-743 QEVEALEDTAIL
+743 QEVEALKEL
-755 SAVNSQTT
+755 NSRTP
-763 ISADREETLKDQA
+763 ISADREEALKDQT
-776 TAGMVGA
+776 TAGVVGA

-797 VSVTSQCSYSST
+797 VSITSQCSYSST
-809 IVHVPHPESV
+809 IVHVPHPESEV

-828 SEQIELLPV
+828 SEQIELPPV

-842 TVVPEDLKPVG
+842 AMAPEDLKPVG

-881 PFRTYLQQGSR
+881 PFRTYFQQGSR
-892 SNNRHSC
+892 SNNGHSC
-899 GQGDSPSKQMSP
+899 GQGDSPSKQMMSP

-941 NSLPCEKRTIQ
+941 NGLPCEKRAIQ
-952 KQSFSPSEVSYL
+952 KQSFSPSELSCL
-964 SSSSMN
+964 SSSNMN
-970 VLPPMGLPVYSDPV
+970 VLPPMGLPVYSDPL
-984 SNFPAS
+984 SSSFPAS
-990 SVGEELALHSLTP
+990 SVGEELALHSLKP
-1003 ESMPSSQLC
+1003 GSMSTSQLC
-1012 CEAQSCPA
+1012 CEAPSCPA
-1020 LYPPNVGTFMAVF
+1020 LYPPNTGTFMAVF
-1033 FQSFPMCAQMPQY
+1033 FQSFPMCAQVPQC
-1046 VFLPS
+1046 VFHPS

-1057 PSSYPCTTL
+1057 PSSYSFATT
-1066 PPAPPPPAPSPIALH
+1066 PPAPPPSAPSPVATH

-1091 VTSMEDQQEGQ
+1091 STSMEDQQEGQ
-1102 RDQALLLSSSRS
+1102 RDQAVLLSSSRS

-1130 MELSISTAV
+1130 MELSISTDV
-1139 KARAEAKCDNDP
+1139 KAHAEAKCDNDL

-1159 HCASGEFT
+1159 HCASSEFT

-1199 ETSGCGTG
+1199 GTSGCST
-1207 SGKSSKYF
+1207 
-1215 ASNDSSEAS
+1215 A
-1224 KEEKNQEPEGK
+1224 EGK
-1235 GTAHKS
+1235 RTAHKS

-1276 EKLTVMRKQQ
+1276 EKLIVMQKQQ

-1324 EASCG
+1324 ETSCE

-1339 KGKSPPLLQH
+1339 KGKSP

>member
-1 MRSGGRPGA
+1 
-10 AGVSRVKPAPAPASR
+10 
-25 GRCPPVRGA
+25 
-34 RAGEQRRG
+34 
-42 ARPSPSGWPAPRR
+42 
-55 GAGLLLPRSLEA
+55 
-67 AFVSPAEDSGTEGR
+67 
-81 GSGRAEEPG
+81 
-90 RGGPGPRVVALCGAE
+90 
-105 MDVGKLGGGSSERG
+105 
-119 ASRSPAASAG
+119 
-129 AGEEREEAS
+129 
-138 SPAGRGRRGDAG
+138 
-150 WRCAT
+150 
-155 CTGTSSSAKQF
+155 
-166 NGPDSSRTA
+166 
-175 FCSCEANGCSAGSFM
+175 
-190 RQSKVNSEQL
+190 
-200 NWSQSH
+200 
-206 RDLMMMI
+206 MMMI
-213 QEMKRCLPEEKRSS
+213 QEMKKCLPEEKRSS
-227 SKPSTINALNYALQC
+227 SKPSTISALNYALQC
-242 VQQIQDLPHLTLDF
+242 VQQVQANNDF
-256 TKKMIKALND
+256 FQALND
-266 RRVFQTDVMTY
+266 RRAFQTDVVTY

-300 FSLLSGRIMHISE
+300 FSLLSGRIVHISE

-341 VFYTHTDQSHL
+341 VFYTHTDHSHL
-352 PLWNVESQTASLYEY
+352 PLWNMESQTASLYEY

-381 DQEQETCC
+381 DQGEETRS

-414 ALAEKIHSGYEAPRI
+414 ALAEKIHSGYEGKSGDSTPRI

-445 FLEIDDRAVPLLGY
+445 FLDIDDRAVPLLGY

-471 YLHPEDRPLMIA
+471 YLHPEDRPLMIT

-587 LGSNGSY
+587 LGSSGSY
-594 EHYISIASSSDSN
+594 EHYISVASSSDSN

-644 PQNGNEQAVSSEMLG
+644 PQNGNEQAVSSEVLG
-659 GKRHTAS
+659 GKSMHTAS
-666 CFLQTLRS
+666 CFLQRS

-680 GNSFYDDSKKTPHVP
+680 GNTFYDDPKKTPHIP

-743 QEVEALEDTAIL
+743 QEIQALEVTSHTPL
-755 SAVNSQTT
+755 SGGL
-763 ISADREETLKDQA
+763 EEALKDQR

-783 PLADLTLSN
+783 PLVDLALSS

-809 IVHVPHPESV
+809 IVHVPHPESEV
-819 TTMEDATVG
+819 TTMEDTGVG
-828 SEQIELLPV
+828 TEQIELPPV

-842 TVVPEDLKPVG
+842 AVLPEELKPVG

-881 PFRTYLQQGSR
+881 PFRNYLQQGSR

-899 GQGDSPSKQMSP
+899 GQGDFPSKQTSP

-934 HSSSKNR
+934 HSSNKNR

-952 KQSFSPSEVSYL
+952 KQLLSPSEMSYL
-964 SSSSMN
+964 SSSTLN
-970 VLPPMGLPVYSDPV
+970 VHPPVGFPVYLDPL
-984 SNFPAS
+984 SSFPAS
-990 SVGEELALHSLTP
+990 SAGAGLALHSLQP
-1003 ESMPSSQLC
+1003 QSMSSSQLC
-1012 CEAQSCPA
+1012 YEAQSYPA
-1020 LYPPNVGTFMAVF
+1020 LYPTNIGTFMAVF
-1033 FQSFPMCAQMPQY
+1033 FQSFPTYVQMPQK
-1046 VFLPS
+1046 VFLPNA
-1051 PQYVYP
+1051 QCVYP
-1057 PSSYPCTTL
+1057 PSLYPCTTL
-1066 PPAPPPPAPSPIALH
+1066 PPAPPPSAPPPPLAPH

-1091 VTSMEDQQEGQ
+1091 QTSMEDQQEGQ
-1102 RDQALLLSSSRS
+1102 CDQALLLSSSRS

-1130 MELSISTAV
+1130 MDLSVSADV
-1139 KARAEAKCDNDP
+1139 KPHAEDKCDNDP

-1159 HCASGEFT
+1159 REFP

-1172 EDSQSGTGSAAS
+1172 EDSQLSSGSAAS
-1184 GSGSALSGSLGSGSN
+1184 GSGSALSCSLGSSFN
-1199 ETSGCGTG
+1199 EPSGGGT
-1207 SGKSSKYF
+1207 
-1215 ASNDSSEAS
+1215 
-1224 KEEKNQEPEGK
+1224 EERNQEAEEK
-1235 GTAHKS
+1235 GTACKL
-1241 KHESAWVMM
+1241 KHESAWVM
-1250 DHTPERVLMTYQ
+1250 DHTPERLLMNYQ
-1262 MPNRV
+1262 MPNRI
-1267 KEEVLKEDL
+1267 KEEVLKQDL
-1276 EKLTVMRKQQ
+1276 EKLAVMQKQQ
-1286 PWFTDGQKKE
+1286 PWFTDGQKQE
-1296 LAEVHTWIRTQTVPL
+1296 LAEVHTWIRTQSVPL
-1311 QISTQGCVTCDIR
+1311 QISTQGCVTCDNR
-1324 EASCG
+1324 EASCE
-1329 AAMADDNMEN
+1329 AVLPDDNMEN
-1339 KGKSPPLLQH
+1339 KGEPPPLL

>member
-1 MRSGGRPGA
+1 M
-10 AGVSRVKPAPAPASR
+10 
-25 GRCPPVRGA
+25 
-34 RAGEQRRG
+34 
-42 ARPSPSGWPAPRR
+42 
-55 GAGLLLPRSLEA
+55 
-67 AFVSPAEDSGTEGR
+67 
-81 GSGRAEEPG
+81 
-90 RGGPGPRVVALCGAE
+90 
-105 MDVGKLGGGSSERG
+105 
-119 ASRSPAASAG
+119 
-129 AGEEREEAS
+129 
-138 SPAGRGRRGDAG
+138 
-150 WRCAT
+150 
-155 CTGTSSSAKQF
+155 
-166 NGPDSSRTA
+166 
-175 FCSCEANGCSAGSFM
+175 
-190 RQSKVNSEQL
+190 
-200 NWSQSH
+200 
-206 RDLMMMI
+206 MMMI

-227 SKPSTINALNYALQC
+227 NKPSTISALNYALQC
-242 VQQIQDLPHLTLDF
+242 VQQVQANNDF
-256 TKKMIKALND
+256 FQALND
-266 RRVFQTDVMTY
+266 RRVFQADVVTY

-300 FSLLSGRIMHISE
+300 FSLLSGRIVHISE

-352 PLWNVESQTASLYEY
+352 PLWNMESQTASPYEY

-381 DQEQETCC
+381 DQEQEARC

-445 FLEIDDRAVPLLGY
+445 FLDIDDRAVPLLGY

-471 YLHPEDRPLMIA
+471 YLHPEDRPLMIT

-544 EDVFAARSKETSSVE
+544 EDVFAPRSKETSSVE

-587 LGSNGSY
+587 LGSSGSY

-607 GNCAEEIQEPMT
+607 GNCAEETQEPMT

-644 PQNGNEQAVSSEMLG
+644 PQNANEQAVSSEVLG
-659 GKRHTAS
+659 GKRHPAS
-666 CFLQTLRS
+666 CFLQTLRG
-674 DSTEEP
+674 DSTEP
-680 GNSFYDDSKKTPHVP
+680 GNTFYDDPKKTPHVP

-703 DSIIRYLESCNIP
+703 DSIIRYLESCSIP

-743 QEVEALEDTAIL
+743 QEVRALE
-755 SAVNSQTT
+755 
-763 ISADREETLKDQA
+763 E
-776 TAGMVGA
+776 
-783 PLADLTLSN
+783 
-792 KAPSV
+792 
-797 VSVTSQCSYSST
+797 
-809 IVHVPHPESV
+809 V
-819 TTMEDATVG
+819 TTMEDAAVG
-828 SEQIELLPV
+828 SEQIELPPV

-842 TVVPEDLKPVG
+842 TVLPEDFRPVG

-875 QRILLS
+875 ERVLLS
-881 PFRTYLQQGSR
+881 PFRTYLQQGSG

-911 ASCKKGKHG
+911 ANCKKGKHG
-920 KFKRQKPQRQSSDS
+920 KFKRQKPQRQCSDS
-934 HSSSKNR
+934 HSTSKNR
-941 NSLPCEKRTIQ
+941 NSLPCEKRTSQ
-952 KQSFSPSEVSYL
+952 KQLFSPSEVSYL
-964 SSSSMN
+964 SSSNLN
-970 VLPPMGLPVYSDPV
+970 VHPPVGFPAYLNPV
-984 SNFPAS
+984 STFPAS
-990 SVGEELALHSLTP
+990 SGGEQLALRSSQP
-1003 ESMPSSQLC
+1003 QSMSSSQLC
-1012 CEAQSCPA
+1012 CGPQSYPVF
-1020 LYPPNVGTFMAVF
+1020 YPPNIGTFMAVF
-1033 FQSFPMCAQMPQY
+1033 FQGVPMYAQMPQH

-1051 PQYVYP
+1051 PQCVYP
-1057 PSSYPCTTL
+1057 PSSYPCTML
-1066 PPAPPPPAPSPIALH
+1066 PPAPPPCAPSPVAPC
-1081 SVDQPFPASS
+1081 SVDQPFPASPHSS
-1091 VTSMEDQQEGQ
+1091 VEDQQEGQ
-1102 RDQALLLSSSRS
+1102 CDQALLLSSSRS

-1130 MELSISTAV
+1130 MELSISADV
-1139 KARAEAKCDNDP
+1139 KPHAEDKHDNDP
-1151 EDSGNSAS
+1151 EDNGKTA
-1159 HCASGEFT
+1159 ALEFP
-1167 DHSLY
+1167 DRSLL
-1172 EDSQSGTGSAAS
+1172 EDSQLGSGSAAS
-1184 GSGSALSGSLGSGSN
+1184 GSGSALSGSLGSSFN
-1199 ETSGCGTG
+1199 ETSGHGTAG

-1215 ASNDSSEAS
+1215 ASNYSSEAS
-1224 KEEKNQEPEGK
+1224 KEEENQEAEEK
-1235 GTAHKS
+1235 GTAYKS
-1241 KHESAWVMM
+1241 KHESSWVMM
-1250 DHTPERVLMTYQ
+1250 DHTPERFLMNYQ
-1262 MPNRV
+1262 MPNRI
-1267 KEEVLKEDL
+1267 KEEVLKQDL
-1276 EKLTVMRKQQ
+1276 EKLAVMQKQQ

-1296 LAEVHTWIRTQTVPL
+1296 LAEVHSWIRTQTVPL
-1311 QISTQGCVTCDIR
+1311 EISTQGCVTCDSR
-1324 EASCG
+1324 EGSCE
-1329 AAMADDNMEN
+1329 AAVADDSLEN
-1339 KGKSPPLLQH
+1339 KGEPPPALPR

>member
-1 MRSGGRPGA
+1 MDASGRRGGSAERGAARAWPGPGREAAAPGGA
-10 AGVSRVKPAPAPASR
+10 AGA
-25 GRCPPVRGA
+25 RCA
-34 RAGEQRRG
+34 ACAG
-42 ARPSPSGWPAPRR
+42 
-55 GAGLLLPRSLEA
+55 
-67 AFVSPAEDSGTEGR
+67 SGTE
-81 GSGRAEEPG
+81 
-90 RGGPGPRVVALCGAE
+90 LHGAE
-105 MDVGKLGGGSSERG
+105 
-119 ASRSPAASAG
+119 SAEK
-129 AGEEREEAS
+129 A
-138 SPAGRGRRGDAG
+138 
-150 WRCAT
+150 
-155 CTGTSSSAKQF
+155 
-166 NGPDSSRTA
+166 
-175 FCSCEANGCSAGSFM
+175 
-190 RQSKVNSEQL
+190 NSEQL

-206 RDLMMMI
+206 RDMMMMI
-213 QEMKRCLPEEKRSS
+213 QEMKRCLPEEKRISN
-227 SKPSTINALNYALQC
+227 KPSTISALNYALQC
-242 VQQIQDLPHLTLDF
+242 VQQVQANNDF
-256 TKKMIKALND
+256 FQALND
-266 RRVFQTDVMTY
+266 RRVFQADVVTY

-300 FSLLSGRIMHISE
+300 FSLLSGRIVHISE

-352 PLWNVESQTASLYEY
+352 PLWNMESQTASPYEY

-381 DQEQETCC
+381 DQEQEARC

-445 FLEIDDRAVPLLGY
+445 FLDIDDRAVPLLGY

-471 YLHPEDRPLMIA
+471 YLHPEDRPLMIT

-544 EDVFAARSKETSSVE
+544 EDVFAPRSKETSSVE

-587 LGSNGSY
+587 LGSSGSY

-607 GNCAEEIQEPMT
+607 GNCAEETQEPMT

-644 PQNGNEQAVSSEMLG
+644 AQSASEQAVSSEALG
-659 GKRHTAS
+659 GKRHPAS
-666 CFLQTLRS
+666 CFLQTLRG
-674 DSTEEP
+674 DSTEP
-680 GNSFYDDSKKTPHVP
+680 GSTFYDDPKKTPHIP

-703 DSIIRYLESCNIP
+703 DSIIRYLESCSIP

-743 QEVEALEDTAIL
+743 QEVRALE
-755 SAVNSQTT
+755 
-763 ISADREETLKDQA
+763 E
-776 TAGMVGA
+776 
-783 PLADLTLSN
+783 
-792 KAPSV
+792 
-797 VSVTSQCSYSST
+797 
-809 IVHVPHPESV
+809 V
-819 TTMEDATVG
+819 TTMEDAAVG
-828 SEQIELLPV
+828 SEQIELPPV

-842 TVVPEDLKPVG
+842 TALPEDFKPVG

-875 QRILLS
+875 QRVLLS
-881 PFRTYLQQGSR
+881 PFRTYLQQGSG

-911 ASCKKGKHG
+911 ANCKKGKHG
-920 KFKRQKPQRQSSDS
+920 KFKRQKAQRQCSDG
-934 HSSSKNR
+934 HASSKNR
-941 NSLPCEKRTIQ
+941 NSLPCEKRTNQ
-952 KQSFSPSEVSYL
+952 KQLFSPSEVSCL
-964 SSSSMN
+964 SSSSLN
-970 VLPPMGLPVYSDPV
+970 VHPPVGFPAYLNPV
-984 SNFPAS
+984 STFPAPS
-990 SVGEELALHSLTP
+990 GGEQLALRSVQP
-1003 ESMPSSQLC
+1003 QSMSSSQLC
-1012 CEAQSCPA
+1012 CGTQSYPVF
-1020 LYPPNVGTFMAVF
+1020 YPPNIGTFMAVF
-1033 FQSFPMCAQMPQY
+1033 FQGFPMYAQMPQH

-1051 PQYVYP
+1051 PQCVYP

-1066 PPAPPPPAPSPIALH
+1066 PPAPPPCAPSPVTPR
-1081 SVDQPFPASS
+1081 SVDQPFPASPHSS
-1091 VTSMEDQQEGQ
+1091 VEDQQEGQ
-1102 RDQALLLSSSRS
+1102 CEQALLLSSSRS

-1130 MELSISTAV
+1130 MELSISADV
-1139 KARAEAKCDNDP
+1139 KPHAEDKRDNDP
-1151 EDSGNSAS
+1151 EDSGNSA
-1159 HCASGEFT
+1159 APEFP
-1167 DHSLY
+1167 DRSLY
-1172 EDSQSGTGSAAS
+1172 EDSQLGSGSAAS
-1184 GSGSALSGSLGSGSN
+1184 GSALSASLGSSFN
-1199 ETSGCGTG
+1199 ETSGHGTAG

-1215 ASNDSSEAS
+1215 ASNYSSEAS
-1224 KEEKNQEPEGK
+1224 KEEENQEAEEK
-1235 GTAHKS
+1235 GTAYKS
-1241 KHESAWVMM
+1241 KHESAWVM
-1250 DHTPERVLMTYQ
+1250 DHTPERFLMNYQ
-1262 MPNRV
+1262 MPNRI
-1267 KEEVLKEDL
+1267 KEEVLKQDL
-1276 EKLTVMRKQQ
+1276 EKLAVMQKQQ

-1296 LAEVHTWIRTQTVPL
+1296 LAEVHSWIRTQTVPL
-1311 QISTQGCVTCDIR
+1311 EISTQGCVTCDSR
-1324 EASCG
+1324 EASCE
-1329 AAMADDNMEN
+1329 AAVAAGSMEN
-1339 KGKSPPLLQH
+1339 KGEAAAVVPR

>member
-1 MRSGGRPGA
+1 
-10 AGVSRVKPAPAPASR
+10 
-25 GRCPPVRGA
+25 
-34 RAGEQRRG
+34 
-42 ARPSPSGWPAPRR
+42 
-55 GAGLLLPRSLEA
+55 
-67 AFVSPAEDSGTEGR
+67 
-81 GSGRAEEPG
+81 
-90 RGGPGPRVVALCGAE
+90 
-105 MDVGKLGGGSSERG
+105 
-119 ASRSPAASAG
+119 
-129 AGEEREEAS
+129 
-138 SPAGRGRRGDAG
+138 
-150 WRCAT
+150 
-155 CTGTSSSAKQF
+155 
-166 NGPDSSRTA
+166 
-175 FCSCEANGCSAGSFM
+175 
-190 RQSKVNSEQL
+190 
-200 NWSQSH
+200 
-206 RDLMMMI
+206 MMMI

-227 SKPSTINALNYALQC
+227 SKPSTISALNYALQC
-242 VQQIQDLPHLTLDF
+242 VQQVQANNDF
-256 TKKMIKALND
+256 FQALND

-300 FSLLSGRIMHISE
+300 FSLLSGRMVHISE
-313 QAASILNCKKKVLDS
+313 QAASILNCKKKVLNS

-341 VFYTHTDQSHL
+341 VFYAHTDQSHL
-352 PLWNVESQTASLYEY
+352 PLWNMETQAVLKPVCDSLLL
-367 AQVKSFFC
+367 FL
-375 RIRGGK
+375 RGGK
-381 DQEQETCC
+381 DQDQQARC

-414 ALAEKIHSGYEAPRI
+414 ALAEKIHSGYEGKSEDTAPRI

-483 IHRKILKFAGQ
+483 VHRKILKFAGQ

-544 EDVFAARSKETSSVE
+544 EDVFAARSKEMSTVE

-607 GNCAEEIQEPMT
+607 GNCAEEITEPMT

-644 PQNGNEQAVSSEMLG
+644 PQNGNELAVSSEVLV
-659 GKRHTAS
+659 GKLMHTAS
-666 CFLQTLRS
+666 CFLQSLRN
-674 DSTEEP
+674 DSIEEP
-680 GNSFYDDSKKTPHVP
+680 CNAFYDDSKKTPHVP

-703 DSIIRYLESCNIP
+703 DSIIRYLESCSIP

-737 QVQQSQ
+737 QVQQSHW
-743 QEVEALEDTAIL
+743 EGGGLE
-755 SAVNSQTT
+755 VNSQTP
-763 ISADREETLKDQA
+763 ISADGEETQRDQA
-776 TAGMVGA
+776 TAGMAGA
-783 PLADLTLSN
+783 PLADLAMST
-792 KAPSV
+792 KALSV
-797 VSVTSQCSYSST
+797 VSATSQCSYSST
-809 IVHVPHPESV
+809 IVHVPHPESEV
-819 TTMEDATVG
+819 ATMEDTTAG
-828 SEQIELLPV
+828 SEQIELPPV
-837 NAQSL
+837 NAQNL
-842 TVVPEDLKPVG
+842 MVPKDFKPVG

-892 SNNRHSC
+892 SNNGHSC

-911 ASCKKGKHG
+911 ATCKKGKHG
-920 KFKRQKPQRQSSDS
+920 KFKRQKPQRQFSDS

-970 VLPPMGLPVYSDPV
+970 VLPPMGFPGSPHHTLSR
-984 SNFPAS
+984 FPAS
-990 SVGEELALHSLTP
+990 SVREEFPMHSLKP
-1003 ESMPSSQLC
+1003 EPMLLSDLC
-1012 CEAQSCPA
+1012 CEAQSCPP
-1020 LYPPNVGTFMAVF
+1020 LYPPNTGTFMAIFV
-1033 FQSFPMCAQMPQY
+1033 QSFPMYAQMPQY
-1046 VFLPS
+1046 VLLPS
-1051 PQYVYP
+1051 PQYS
-1057 PSSYPCTTL
+1057 PSSCPCTTQ
-1066 PPAPPPPAPSPIALH
+1066 PPAPTPAPSPVALC
-1081 SVDQPFPASS
+1081 SVGQPFPASPAAAL
-1091 VTSMEDQQEGQ
+1091 EAQHDP
-1102 RDQALLLSSSRS
+1102 ALLLSSSRS

-1130 MELSISTAV
+1130 MELYINTGV
-1139 KARAEAKCDNDP
+1139 KAHTEAKCNNDP
-1151 EDSGNSAS
+1151 EDSSNRAS
-1159 HCASGEFT
+1159 HCASSEFT

-1172 EDSQSGTGSAAS
+1172 EDSQSGTRSAAS
-1184 GSGSALSGSLGSGSN
+1184 GSGSALSGSLGSRSN
-1199 ETSGCGTG
+1199 ETSACGT
-1207 SGKSSKYF
+1207 
-1215 ASNDSSEAS
+1215 AS
-1224 KEEKNQEPEGK
+1224 KEKTQEAEEK

-1241 KHESAWVMM
+1241 KCDSAWVMM

-1262 MPNRV
+1262 IPNRI

-1296 LAEVHTWIRTQTVPL
+1296 LAEVHTWMQTQTVPL
-1311 QISTQGCVTCDIR
+1311 QISTQGCVICDIR
-1324 EASCG
+1324 EASCES
-1329 AAMADDNMEN
+1329 AMADDNVEN
-1339 KGKSPPLLQH
+1339 KGKSPPLL

>member
-1 MRSGGRPGA
+1 
-10 AGVSRVKPAPAPASR
+10 
-25 GRCPPVRGA
+25 
-34 RAGEQRRG
+34 
-42 ARPSPSGWPAPRR
+42 
-55 GAGLLLPRSLEA
+55 
-67 AFVSPAEDSGTEGR
+67 
-81 GSGRAEEPG
+81 
-90 RGGPGPRVVALCGAE
+90 
-105 MDVGKLGGGSSERG
+105 
-119 ASRSPAASAG
+119 
-129 AGEEREEAS
+129 
-138 SPAGRGRRGDAG
+138 
-150 WRCAT
+150 
-155 CTGTSSSAKQF
+155 
-166 NGPDSSRTA
+166 
-175 FCSCEANGCSAGSFM
+175 
-190 RQSKVNSEQL
+190 
-200 NWSQSH
+200 
-206 RDLMMMI
+206 MMMI

-227 SKPSTINALNYALQC
+227 SKPSTISALNYALQC
-242 VQQIQDLPHLTLDF
+242 VQQVQANNDF
-256 TKKMIKALND
+256 FQALND
-266 RRVFQTDVMTY
+266 RRAFQTDVVTY

-300 FSLLSGRIMHISE
+300 FSLLSGRIVHISE

-341 VFYTHTDQSHL
+341 VFYTHTDHSHL
-352 PLWNVESQTASLYEY
+352 PLWNMESQTASLYEY

-375 RIRGGK
+375 RIRGGR
-381 DQEQETCC
+381 DQGEETRS

-407 DAESCCL
+407 EAESCCL
-414 ALAEKIHSGYEAPRI
+414 ALAEKIHSGYEGKSGDSTPRI

-445 FLEIDDRAVPLLGY
+445 FLDIDDRAVPLLGY

-471 YLHPEDRPLMIA
+471 YLHPEDRPLMIT

-587 LGSNGSY
+587 LGSSGSY

-644 PQNGNEQAVSSEMLG
+644 AQNGNEQAVSSEVLG
-659 GKRHTAS
+659 GKRHAAS
-666 CFLQTLRS
+666 SFLQTLRS

-680 GNSFYDDSKKTPHVP
+680 GNAFYDDPKKTPHIP

-743 QEVEALEDTAIL
+743 QEIQALEVKCHTPISGGLEEALKH
-755 SAVNSQTT
+755 Q
-763 ISADREETLKDQA
+763 R

-783 PLADLTLSN
+783 PLADLALSS

-809 IVHVPHPESV
+809 IVHVPHPESEV
-819 TTMEDATVG
+819 TTMEDTAVG
-828 SEQIELLPV
+828 SEQIELPPV

-842 TVVPEDLKPVG
+842 AVLPEELKPVG

-899 GQGDSPSKQMSP
+899 GQGDFPSKQTSP

-934 HSSSKNR
+934 HSPSKNR

-952 KQSFSPSEVSYL
+952 KQLLSPSEVSCL
-964 SSSSMN
+964 SSSTLN
-970 VLPPMGLPVYSDPV
+970 VHPPMGFPVYLDPL
-984 SNFPAS
+984 SSFPAS
-990 SVGEELALHSLTP
+990 SAGAELALHSLQP
-1003 ESMPSSQLC
+1003 QSMSSSQLC

-1020 LYPPNVGTFMAVF
+1020 LYPTNIGTFMAVF
-1033 FQSFPMCAQMPQY
+1033 FQSFPTYVQMPQK
-1046 VFLPS
+1046 VFLPNT
-1051 PQYVYP
+1051 QCVYP
-1057 PSSYPCTTL
+1057 PSLYPCTTL
-1066 PPAPPPPAPSPIALH
+1066 PPAPPPAAPPPLAPR

-1091 VTSMEDQQEGQ
+1091 HTSMEDQQEGQ
-1102 RDQALLLSSSRS
+1102 CDQALLLSSSRS

-1130 MELSISTAV
+1130 MELSLSADV
-1139 KARAEAKCDNDP
+1139 KPRAEDKCDNDP

-1159 HCASGEFT
+1159 REFP

-1172 EDSQSGTGSAAS
+1172 EDSQLSSGSAAS
-1184 GSGSALSGSLGSGSN
+1184 GSGSALSCSLGSSFN
-1199 ETSGCGTG
+1199 EPSGGGT
-1207 SGKSSKYF
+1207 
-1215 ASNDSSEAS
+1215 
-1224 KEEKNQEPEGK
+1224 EERNQEAEDK
-1235 GTAHKS
+1235 GTAYKL

-1250 DHTPERVLMTYQ
+1250 DHTPERLLMNYQ
-1262 MPNRV
+1262 MPNRI
-1267 KEEVLKEDL
+1267 KEEVLKQDL
-1276 EKLTVMRKQQ
+1276 EKLAVMQKQQ
-1286 PWFTDGQKKE
+1286 PWFTDGQKQE

-1311 QISTQGCVTCDIR
+1311 QISTQGCITCDNR
-1324 EASCG
+1324 EARCE
-1329 AAMADDNMEN
+1329 AVLPDDSTEN
-1339 KGKSPPLLQH
+1339 KGKPPPLL

>member
-1 MRSGGRPGA
+1 
-10 AGVSRVKPAPAPASR
+10 
-25 GRCPPVRGA
+25 
-34 RAGEQRRG
+34 
-42 ARPSPSGWPAPRR
+42 
-55 GAGLLLPRSLEA
+55 
-67 AFVSPAEDSGTEGR
+67 
-81 GSGRAEEPG
+81 
-90 RGGPGPRVVALCGAE
+90 
-105 MDVGKLGGGSSERG
+105 
-119 ASRSPAASAG
+119 
-129 AGEEREEAS
+129 
-138 SPAGRGRRGDAG
+138 
-150 WRCAT
+150 
-155 CTGTSSSAKQF
+155 
-166 NGPDSSRTA
+166 
-175 FCSCEANGCSAGSFM
+175 
-190 RQSKVNSEQL
+190 
-200 NWSQSH
+200 
-206 RDLMMMI
+206 MMMI
-213 QEMKRCLPEEKRSS
+213 QEMKKCLPEEKRSS

-242 VQQIQDLPHLTLDF
+242 VQQVQANNDF
-256 TKKMIKALND
+256 FQALND
-266 RRVFQTDVMTY
+266 RRGFQTDVMTY

-300 FSLLSGRIMHISE
+300 FSLLSGRIVHISE

-352 PLWNVESQTASLYEY
+352 PLWNTESRTASLYEY

-375 RIRGGK
+375 RIRQVLCFSFMGGE
-381 DQEQETCC
+381 DQEQEKRC

-395 PYLVHVCTSVHV
+395 PYLVRVCTSVHL

-414 ALAEKIHSGYEAPRI
+414 ALAEKIHSGYEGKSGDSTPRI

-544 EDVFAARSKETSSVE
+544 EDVFAARSKEMNSVE

-644 PQNGNEQAVSSEMLG
+644 PQNGNEQALSSEMLG
-659 GKRHTAS
+659 GKKHTAS

-674 DSTEEP
+674 GSTEEP
-680 GNSFYDDSKKTPHVP
+680 GNAFYDDSKKTPRVP

-703 DSIIRYLESCNIP
+703 DNIIRYLESCSIP

-725 ANTSSSSSEDDK
+725 ANMSSSSSEE
-737 QVQQSQ
+737 VQQSQ
-743 QEVEALEDTAIL
+743 QEGEALE
-755 SAVNSQTT
+755 VNSQTP
-763 ISADREETLKDQA
+763 ISADREERLKDQ
-776 TAGMVGA
+776 TSAGMVGA
-783 PLADLTLSN
+783 PLADLTLSS

-809 IVHVPHPESV
+809 IVHVPHPESEV
-819 TTMEDATVG
+819 TTMEDTTVG
-828 SEQIELLPV
+828 SEQIELPPV
-837 NAQSL
+837 NAPSL
-842 TVVPEDLKPVG
+842 TMVPDDLKPVG

-892 SNNRHSC
+892 SYNGQSC
-899 GQGDSPSKQMSP
+899 GQGDSPPKQMSP
-911 ASCKKGKHG
+911 ASCKKGRRG

-941 NSLPCEKRTIQ
+941 SSLPCEKRTTQ
-952 KQSFSPSEVSYL
+952 KQSSTPSKVSCL

-970 VLPPMGLPVYSDPV
+970 APPPIGFPVSSDPL
-984 SNFPAS
+984 SSFPAS
-990 SVGEELALHSLTP
+990 PVGEELALHSLKP
-1003 ESMPSSQLC
+1003 ESMLSSQLC
-1012 CEAQSCPA
+1012 CEAQSHPA
-1020 LYPPNVGTFMAVF
+1020 LYAPNMSTLMAVF
-1033 FQSFPMCAQMPQY
+1033 FQSFPVYAQMPQC

-1057 PSSYPCTTL
+1057 PSTYTCTTL
-1066 PPAPPPPAPSPIALH
+1066 PPAPLPFAPSPIAVH
-1081 SVDQPFPASS
+1081 SVDQPFPGSS
-1091 VTSMEDQQEGQ
+1091 ATSMEDQQEGQ
-1102 RDQALLLSSSRS
+1102 HDQALLQSSSRS

-1121 LLQEELPKP
+1121 LLQEELPRP
-1130 MELSISTAV
+1130 MELSISTDV
-1139 KARAEAKCDNDP
+1139 KACTEAKCDNDP
-1151 EDSGNSAS
+1151 EDSGNSSS
-1159 HCASGEFT
+1159 HYVSCELI
-1167 DHSLY
+1167 DRSLY
-1172 EDSQSGTGSAAS
+1172 EDSQSGVGSAAS
-1184 GSGSALSGSLGSGSN
+1184 GSGSALSGSN
-1199 ETSGCGTG
+1199 ETSGCGT
-1207 SGKSSKYF
+1207 
-1215 ASNDSSEAS
+1215 AS
-1224 KEEKNQEPEGK
+1224 KKEKKQEAEVK
-1235 GTAHKS
+1235 ETANKS
-1241 KHESAWVMM
+1241 KHESACVMM
-1250 DHTPERVLMTYQ
+1250 DRTPEQILMTYQ
-1262 MPNRV
+1262 MPNRI

-1276 EKLTVMRKQQ
+1276 EKLAAMRKQQ

-1311 QISTQGCVTCDIR
+1311 QVSTQGCVTCDIR
-1324 EASCG
+1324 EVNSE
-1329 AAMADDNMEN
+1329 AAVAHDNVES
-1339 KGKSPPLLQH
+1339 KGTSSSLL

>member
-1 MRSGGRPGA
+1 MDASERRGGSAEHGAARAWAGAGREAAAAPGGA
-10 AGVSRVKPAPAPASR
+10 AGA
-25 GRCPPVRGA
+25 RCA
-34 RAGEQRRG
+34 ACAG
-42 ARPSPSGWPAPRR
+42 SGP
-55 GAGLLLPRSLEA
+55 G
-67 AFVSPAEDSGTEGR
+67 GTELHSPE
-81 GSGRAEEPG
+81 SG
-90 RGGPGPRVVALCGAE
+90 GGPVAEKA
-105 MDVGKLGGGSSERG
+105 
-119 ASRSPAASAG
+119 
-129 AGEEREEAS
+129 
-138 SPAGRGRRGDAG
+138 
-150 WRCAT
+150 
-155 CTGTSSSAKQF
+155 
-166 NGPDSSRTA
+166 
-175 FCSCEANGCSAGSFM
+175 
-190 RQSKVNSEQL
+190 NSEQL

-206 RDLMMMI
+206 RDMMMMI
-213 QEMKRCLPEEKRSS
+213 QEMKRCLPEEKRISN
-227 SKPSTINALNYALQC
+227 KPSTISALNYALQC
-242 VQQIQDLPHLTLDF
+242 VQQVQANNDF
-256 TKKMIKALND
+256 FQALND
-266 RRVFQTDVMTY
+266 RRVFQADVVTY

-300 FSLLSGRIMHISE
+300 FSLLSGRIVHISE

-352 PLWNVESQTASLYEY
+352 PLWNMESQTASPYEY

-381 DQEQETCC
+381 DQEQEARC

-445 FLEIDDRAVPLLGY
+445 FLDIDDRAVPLLGY

-471 YLHPEDRPLMIA
+471 YLHPEDRPLMIT

-544 EDVFAARSKETSSVE
+544 EDVFAPRSKETSSVE

-587 LGSNGSY
+587 LGSSGSY

-607 GNCAEEIQEPMT
+607 GNCAEETQEPMT

-644 PQNGNEQAVSSEMLG
+644 AQNASEQGVSSEALG
-659 GKRHTAS
+659 GRRHPAS
-666 CFLQTLRS
+666 CFLQTLRG
-674 DSTEEP
+674 DSTEP
-680 GNSFYDDSKKTPHVP
+680 GNTFYDDPKKTPHIP

-703 DSIIRYLESCNIP
+703 DSIIRYLESCSIP

-743 QEVEALEDTAIL
+743 QEVRALE
-755 SAVNSQTT
+755 
-763 ISADREETLKDQA
+763 E
-776 TAGMVGA
+776 
-783 PLADLTLSN
+783 
-792 KAPSV
+792 
-797 VSVTSQCSYSST
+797 
-809 IVHVPHPESV
+809 V
-819 TTMEDATVG
+819 TTMEDAAVG
-828 SEQIELLPV
+828 SEQIELPPV

-842 TVVPEDLKPVG
+842 TVLPEDFKPVG

-875 QRILLS
+875 QRVLLS
-881 PFRTYLQQGSR
+881 PFRTYLQQGSG

-911 ASCKKGKHG
+911 ANCKKGKHG
-920 KFKRQKPQRQSSDS
+920 KFKRQKPQRQCSDG

-941 NSLPCEKRTIQ
+941 NSLPCEKRTNQ
-952 KQSFSPSEVSYL
+952 KQLFSPSEVSCL
-964 SSSSMN
+964 SSSSLN
-970 VLPPMGLPVYSDPV
+970 VHPPVGFPAYLNPV
-984 SNFPAS
+984 STFPAS
-990 SVGEELALHSLTP
+990 SGGEQLALRSLQP
-1003 ESMPSSQLC
+1003 QSMSSSQLC
-1012 CEAQSCPA
+1012 CGTQSYPVF
-1020 LYPPNVGTFMAVF
+1020 YPPNIGTFMAVF
-1033 FQSFPMCAQMPQY
+1033 FQGFPMYAQMPQH

-1051 PQYVYP
+1051 PQCVYP

-1066 PPAPPPPAPSPIALH
+1066 PPAPPPCAPSPVAPR
-1081 SVDQPFPASS
+1081 SVDQPFPASPHSS
-1091 VTSMEDQQEGQ
+1091 VEDQQEGQ
-1102 RDQALLLSSSRS
+1102 CDQALLLSSSRS

-1130 MELSISTAV
+1130 MELSISADV
-1139 KARAEAKCDNDP
+1139 KPHAEDKRDNDP
-1151 EDSGNSAS
+1151 EDSGNSA
-1159 HCASGEFT
+1159 ALEFP
-1167 DHSLY
+1167 DRSLY
-1172 EDSQSGTGSAAS
+1172 EDSQLGSGSAA
-1184 GSGSALSGSLGSGSN
+1184 SGSALSGSLGSSFN
-1199 ETSGCGTG
+1199 ETSGHGTAG

-1215 ASNDSSEAS
+1215 ASNYSSEAS
-1224 KEEKNQEPEGK
+1224 KEEENQEAEEK
-1235 GTAHKS
+1235 GTACKS
-1241 KHESAWVMM
+1241 NHESAWVMM
-1250 DHTPERVLMTYQ
+1250 DDTPERFLMNYQ
-1262 MPNRV
+1262 MPNRI
-1267 KEEVLKEDL
+1267 KEEVLKQDL
-1276 EKLTVMRKQQ
+1276 EKLAVMQKQQ

-1296 LAEVHTWIRTQTVPL
+1296 LAEVHSWIRTQTVPL
-1311 QISTQGCVTCDIR
+1311 QISTQGCVTCDSR
-1324 EASCG
+1324 EASCE
-1329 AAMADDNMEN
+1329 AAVADDSMEN
-1339 KGKSPPLLQH
+1339 KGEPPPALPR

>member
-1 MRSGGRPGA
+1 
-10 AGVSRVKPAPAPASR
+10 
-25 GRCPPVRGA
+25 
-34 RAGEQRRG
+34 
-42 ARPSPSGWPAPRR
+42 
-55 GAGLLLPRSLEA
+55 
-67 AFVSPAEDSGTEGR
+67 
-81 GSGRAEEPG
+81 
-90 RGGPGPRVVALCGAE
+90 
-105 MDVGKLGGGSSERG
+105 
-119 ASRSPAASAG
+119 
-129 AGEEREEAS
+129 
-138 SPAGRGRRGDAG
+138 
-150 WRCAT
+150 
-155 CTGTSSSAKQF
+155 
-166 NGPDSSRTA
+166 
-175 FCSCEANGCSAGSFM
+175 
-190 RQSKVNSEQL
+190 
-200 NWSQSH
+200 
-206 RDLMMMI
+206 MMMI

-227 SKPSTINALNYALQC
+227 SKPSTISALNYALQC
-242 VQQIQDLPHLTLDF
+242 VQQVQANNDF
-256 TKKMIKALND
+256 FQALND

-300 FSLLSGRIMHISE
+300 FSLLSGRMVHISE

-341 VFYTHTDQSHL
+341 MFYAHTDQSHL
-352 PLWNVESQTASLYEY
+352 PLWNMETQAASLYEY

-381 DQEQETCC
+381 DQDQQTRC

-395 PYLVHVCTSVHV
+395 PYLVHVRTSVHV

-414 ALAEKIHSGYEAPRI
+414 ALAEKIHSGYEGKSGDTTPRI

-483 IHRKILKFAGQ
+483 VHRKILKFAGQ

-544 EDVFAARSKETSSVE
+544 EDVFAARSKEMSSVE
-559 KEIRELQGQIYKL
+559 KEIRELQEQIYKL

-587 LGSNGSY
+587 LGSSGSY

-607 GNCAEEIQEPMT
+607 GNCVEEITEPMT

-644 PQNGNEQAVSSEMLG
+644 PQNGKEVAVSSETLG

-666 CFLQTLRS
+666 CFLQSLRS
-674 DSTEEP
+674 DSAEES
-680 GNSFYDDSKKTPHVP
+680 GTAFYDDSKKTPPVP

-703 DSIIRYLESCNIP
+703 DSIIRYLESCSIP

-725 ANTSSSSSEDDK
+725 ANTSSSSEDDK
-737 QVQQSQ
+737 QVQQSHE
-743 QEVEALEDTAIL
+743 EVKALE
-755 SAVNSQTT
+755 VNSQTP
-763 ISADREETLKDQA
+763 ISAAGEETLRDQA
-776 TAGMVGA
+776 TAGVAGA
-783 PLADLTLSN
+783 PLADLALST

-797 VSVTSQCSYSST
+797 VSATSQCSYSST
-809 IVHVPHPESV
+809 IVHVPHPESEV
-819 TTMEDATVG
+819 TTMEDTTVG
-828 SEQIELLPV
+828 SEQIELPPL
-837 NAQSL
+837 NAQNL
-842 TVVPEDLKPVG
+842 TMVPKDFKPVG

-881 PFRTYLQQGSR
+881 PFRTYLQQGRR
-892 SNNRHSC
+892 SNNGHSW

-911 ASCKKGKHG
+911 ATCKKGKHG

-934 HSSSKNR
+934 HSCSKNR

-964 SSSSMN
+964 SSSSRN
-970 VLPPMGLPVYSDPV
+970 ILPPMGFPGCLDPL
-984 SNFPAS
+984 SSFPAS
-990 SVGEELALHSLTP
+990 SVGEEFPMCSLKP
-1003 ESMPSSQLC
+1003 ESVLLSDLC
-1012 CEAQSCPA
+1012 CEAQSCPPP
-1020 LYPPNVGTFMAVF
+1020 YPPNMGTFMAVF
-1033 FQSFPMCAQMPQY
+1033 FQSFPMYAQMPQY
-1046 VFLPS
+1046 FFLPS
-1051 PQYVYP
+1051 PQYIYS
-1057 PSSYPCTTL
+1057 PSSYPCTAQ
-1066 PPAPPPPAPSPIALH
+1066 PPAPTPAPSPVALR
-1081 SVDQPFPASS
+1081 SVGQPFPASPA
-1091 VTSMEDQQEGQ
+1091 TAMEAQHDP
-1102 RDQALLLSSSRS
+1102 ALLLSSSRS

-1130 MELSISTAV
+1130 MELYVSTDV
-1139 KARAEAKCDNDP
+1139 KARAEAKCNNDP

-1159 HCASGEFT
+1159 HCASSELT
-1167 DHSLY
+1167 DRSLY
-1172 EDSQSGTGSAAS
+1172 EDSQSGTGSSAS
-1184 GSGSALSGSLGSGSN
+1184 GSGSALSGFLGSHSN
-1199 ETSGCGTG
+1199 ETSAHGT
-1207 SGKSSKYF
+1207 
-1215 ASNDSSEAS
+1215 
-1224 KEEKNQEPEGK
+1224 EEKIQEAEEK

-1241 KHESAWVMM
+1241 KHESAWEMM
-1250 DHTPERVLMTYQ
+1250 DHTPEKVLMTYQ
-1262 MPNRV
+1262 IPNRIT
-1267 KEEVLKEDL
+1267 EEVLKEDL
-1276 EKLTVMRKQQ
+1276 EKLTVMQKQQ
-1286 PWFTDGQKKE
+1286 PWFTDGQKEE
-1296 LAEVHTWIRTQTVPL
+1296 LAEAHTWMRTRTVPL
-1311 QISTQGCVTCDIR
+1311 QISAQGCVTCDIR
-1324 EASCG
+1324 EASCE
-1329 AAMADDNMEN
+1329 AAMADDNVDT
-1339 KGKSPPLLQH
+1339 KGKSPPLL

>member
-1 MRSGGRPGA
+1 MDASERRGGSAEHGAARAAAAWPGAGREAAAAAPRAAAGARCAACAGSGPGGTELHGPESGGGA
-10 AGVSRVKPAPAPASR
+10 A
-25 GRCPPVRGA
+25 
-34 RAGEQRRG
+34 
-42 ARPSPSGWPAPRR
+42 
-55 GAGLLLPRSLEA
+55 
-67 AFVSPAEDSGTEGR
+67 AEK
-81 GSGRAEEPG
+81 A
-90 RGGPGPRVVALCGAE
+90 
-105 MDVGKLGGGSSERG
+105 
-119 ASRSPAASAG
+119 
-129 AGEEREEAS
+129 
-138 SPAGRGRRGDAG
+138 
-150 WRCAT
+150 
-155 CTGTSSSAKQF
+155 
-166 NGPDSSRTA
+166 
-175 FCSCEANGCSAGSFM
+175 
-190 RQSKVNSEQL
+190 NSEQL

-206 RDLMMMI
+206 RDMMMMI

-227 SKPSTINALNYALQC
+227 NKPSTISALNYALQC
-242 VQQIQDLPHLTLDF
+242 VQQVQANNDF
-256 TKKMIKALND
+256 FQALND
-266 RRVFQTDVMTY
+266 RRAFQADVVTY

-300 FSLLSGRIMHISE
+300 FSLLSGRIVHISE
-313 QAASILNCKKKVLDS
+313 QAASILSCKKKVLDS

-352 PLWNVESQTASLYEY
+352 PLWNMESQTASPYEY

-375 RIRGGK
+375 RIKGGK
-381 DQEQETCC
+381 DQEQEARC

-445 FLEIDDRAVPLLGY
+445 FLDIDDRAVPLLGY

-471 YLHPEDRPLMIA
+471 YLHPEDRPLMIT

-544 EDVFAARSKETSSVE
+544 EDVFAPRSKETSSVE

-587 LGSNGSY
+587 LGSSGSY

-607 GNCAEEIQEPMT
+607 GNCAEETQEPMT

-644 PQNGNEQAVSSEMLG
+644 PQNASEQAASSEVLG
-659 GKRHTAS
+659 GKRHPAS
-666 CFLQTLRS
+666 CFLQTLRG
-674 DSTEEP
+674 DSTEP
-680 GNSFYDDSKKTPHVP
+680 GNTFYDDPKKTPHVP

-703 DSIIRYLESCNIP
+703 DSIIRYLESCSIP

-737 QVQQSQ
+737 HVQQSE
-743 QEVEALEDTAIL
+743 QEVRALE
-755 SAVNSQTT
+755 
-763 ISADREETLKDQA
+763 E
-776 TAGMVGA
+776 
-783 PLADLTLSN
+783 
-792 KAPSV
+792 
-797 VSVTSQCSYSST
+797 
-809 IVHVPHPESV
+809 V
-819 TTMEDATVG
+819 TTMEDAAVG
-828 SEQIELLPV
+828 SEQIELPPV

-842 TVVPEDLKPVG
+842 TVLPEDLKPVG

-875 QRILLS
+875 QRVLLS
-881 PFRTYLQQGSR
+881 PFRTYLRQGSG

-920 KFKRQKPQRQSSDS
+920 KFKRQKPQRQCLDS
-934 HSSSKNR
+934 YSSSKNR
-941 NSLPCEKRTIQ
+941 ISLPCEKRRNQ
-952 KQSFSPSEVSYL
+952 KQLFSPSEVSYL
-964 SSSSMN
+964 RSSSLN
-970 VLPPMGLPVYSDPV
+970 VHPPVGLPAYSNPV
-984 SNFPAS
+984 STFPTS
-990 SVGEELALHSLTP
+990 SGGEQLALRSSQP
-1003 ESMPSSQLC
+1003 QSMSSSQLC
-1012 CEAQSCPA
+1012 CGTQSYPVF
-1020 LYPPNVGTFMAVF
+1020 YPPNIGTFMAVF
-1033 FQSFPMCAQMPQY
+1033 FQGFPMYAQMPQH

-1051 PQYVYP
+1051 PQCVYP

-1066 PPAPPPPAPSPIALH
+1066 PPAPPPCAPSPVAPP
-1081 SVDQPFPASS
+1081 SVDQPFPASPHSS
-1091 VTSMEDQQEGQ
+1091 VEDQQEGQ
-1102 RDQALLLSSSRS
+1102 CDQALLLSSSRS

-1130 MELSISTAV
+1130 MELSISADV
-1139 KARAEAKCDNDP
+1139 KPHAEDKLDNDP
-1151 EDSGNSAS
+1151 EDSGNSA
-1159 HCASGEFT
+1159 ALEFP
-1167 DHSLY
+1167 DRSLY
-1172 EDSQSGTGSAAS
+1172 EDSQLGSGSAAS
-1184 GSGSALSGSLGSGSN
+1184 GSGSALSASLGSSFN
-1199 ETSGCGTG
+1199 ETSGHGTAG

-1215 ASNDSSEAS
+1215 ASNYSSEAS
-1224 KEEKNQEPEGK
+1224 KEEENQEAEEK
-1235 GTAHKS
+1235 GTAYKS
-1241 KHESAWVMM
+1241 KPESAWVMM
-1250 DHTPERVLMTYQ
+1250 DHTPERFLMNYQ
-1262 MPNRV
+1262 MPNRI
-1267 KEEVLKEDL
+1267 KEEVLKQDL
-1276 EKLTVMRKQQ
+1276 EKLAVMQKQQ

-1296 LAEVHTWIRTQTVPL
+1296 LAEVHSWIRTQTVPL
-1311 QISTQGCVTCDIR
+1311 QISTQGCVTCDSR
-1324 EASCG
+1324 EASCE
-1329 AAMADDNMEN
+1329 AAVADDSMEN
-1339 KGKSPPLLQH
+1339 KGEPPPVLPR